1 MPIQIVKKD
10 KSLQNFNPKKIV
22 DAIRKSA
29 DRACVKLTQK
39 QEKAVVDYVC
49 KFLIEHGQE
58 EIEVAK
64 LHNIV
69 ENALDEVDPKVAKCY
84 RDYRNYKTNFFAMI
98 DKVYQK
104 KLSLSFI
111 ADRSNANADSALVT
125 TQKAIVYNEL
135 NTEFY
140 KKFFLNE
147 AERKASDEG
156 FIYIHDKNA
165 RLDTLNCCIY
175 NMEGLMKGGFKMG
188 NLEYGEPKT
197 LDVAFDLMCDVAM
210 NAASAQYGGFTIPE
224 VDKLLGYYAE
234 KSYNRYLDEYRH
246 ICNDLGVTV
255 DSNKADEYAYNK
267 VKRDV
272 EQGVQGME
280 MKFNSVAS
288 SRGDYPFTAVTFG
301 LGTKRLETLIS
312 STFLKVR
319 KEGQGKEGFKRPV
332 LFPKLSFFYDEEL
345 HGEGK
350 ELEWLFE
357 DAIDCSSK
365 TMYPDFISLSGEGY
379 APTMYKKYKTP
390 ISRMGCI
397 DYAEKI
403 LTGFKKSGSDAREL
417 MVGELFKCMK
427 EGQCHNYVSNRV
439 GRIAKNIKDPDDKAK
454 FEKRGYIW
462 YDGELMSQWAKD
474 FRTKHGRKPS
484 RGDVKDFF
492 GYDLHR
498 KSVRESRKIDSS
510 LFNLWDS
517 YLELKTVD
525 ILKRNGFTLQSD
537 IELCTNE
544 NDFVRNKVFALQ
556 FNGKECRKQL
566 DIYFPL
572 RKLGFEVQDFETH
585 SHRDDEPYEHNR
597 KDYVFK
603 KGPSY
608 SAEKSKFFSRL
619 GIRVVELWE
628 DDIKSKNF
636 SEMFNSL
643 GVQLWSCDNEQTD
656 DIPTRIEN
664 DSFDVID
671 LIGEGIARYVKD
683 IDGNY
688 TLITKIIKN
697 KNVTDWIEIELDDN
711 RVLSVTSDHPFI
723 TESGQTLACELLV
736 GQALFNED
744 GEKVFIKSIKNV
756 ERCANSYDVETASG
770 TFVFHGIQSHN
781 CRATLAAW
789 YRDGGQCPKDDND
802 VPIYTGRF
810 NMGAIALNFPMYVAK
825 AKEEGKDFYE
835 VLDYYLE
842 LVRGLSQKTIE
853 FLSHK
858 KAGINPLGFCE
869 GGFIGGNKDPEEEL
883 GREFLKP
890 MTISFGMIALNE
902 ASVLATGKSIAE
914 DDTWAFEVMQYI
926 NKYVDRIKKEDDTL
940 YAIYG
945 VPGETAVCTLRDCF
959 VKKYGIIKG
968 VSDKPYFTNSFHCAV
983 YEDIT
988 PIHKQ
993 DSEYRCFHLTNGG
1006 NIQYC
1011 RYPVG
1016 YNKDAIRALV
1026 KRAMEKGYYE
1036 GVNME
1041 LNFCNECGHQWVDGD
1056 ICPKCGTD
1064 NIVQIQRM
1072 NGYLG
1077 YSKIGKDK
1085 SYFHEGKMVEFK
1097 DRISM

>member
-10 KSLQNFNPKKIV
+10 KSLQNFNPNKIV

-84 RDYRNYKTNFFAMI
+84 RDYRNYKTNFFSMI
-98 DKVYQK
+98 DQVYQK

-147 AERKASDEG
+147 EERKASDEG

-165 RLDTLNCCIY
+165 RLDTLNCCVY
-175 NMEGLMKGGFKMG
+175 DMEGLMKGGFKMG

-234 KSYNRYLDEYRH
+234 KSYDRYSDEYRH
-246 ICNDLGVTV
+246 ICDDLGVTV

-345 HGEGK
+345 HSEGK

-357 DAIDCSSK
+357 EAIDCSSK
-365 TMYPDFISLSGEGY
+365 SMYPDFISLSGDGY

-390 ISRMGCI
+390 ISRMGCVEKYETISIRMEDGCINTSSFDDIWDLLSHKYTVKNQTDLGYASGQYI
-397 DYAEKI
+397 DLYGIEI
-403 LTGFKKSGSDAREL
+403 LDANNKW
-417 MVGELFKCMK
+417 VKCHRIIRN
-427 EGQCHNYVSNRV
+427 EPSN
-439 GRIAKNIKDPDDKAK
+439 DW
-454 FEKRGYIW
+454 YIVRF
-462 YDGELMSQWAKD
+462 YDNNLKLRCTADHVW
-474 FRTKHGRKPS
+474 TI
-484 RGDVKDFF
+484 
-492 GYDLHR
+492 
-498 KSVRESRKIDSS
+498 SRKEDTDHQLVVST
-510 LFNLWDS
+510 
-517 YLELKTVD
+517 LELQDGDEV
-525 ILKRNGFTLQSD
+525 
-537 IELCTNE
+537 
-544 NDFVRNKVFALQ
+544 
-556 FNGKECRKQL
+556 
-566 DIYFPL
+566 
-572 RKLGFEVQDFETH
+572 EVQ
-585 SHRDDEPYEHNR
+585 
-597 KDYVFK
+597 
-603 KGPSY
+603 
-608 SAEKSKFFSRL
+608 
-619 GIRVVELWE
+619 
-628 DDIKSKNF
+628 
-636 SEMFNSL
+636 
-643 GVQLWSCDNEQTD
+643 
-656 DIPTRIEN
+656 
-664 DSFDVID
+664 
-671 LIGEGIARYVKD
+671 
-683 IDGNY
+683 
-688 TLITKIIKN
+688 
-697 KNVTDWIEIELDDN
+697 LDDN
-711 RVLSVTSDHPFI
+711 GNNSSFAKVHSI
-723 TESGQTLACELLV
+723 
-736 GQALFNED
+736 
-744 GEKVFIKSIKNV
+744 EKLNGYVA
-756 ERCANSYDVETASG
+756 ESYDVTTESEHFICSG
-770 TFVFHGIQSHN
+770 IRSHN
-781 CRATLAAW
+781 CRASLAPW
-789 YRDGGQCPKDDND
+789 YKHGGQHPKDDND
-802 VPIYTGRF
+802 IPVYTGRF

-825 AKEEGKDFYE
+825 AKYEGKDFYE

-842 LVRGLSQKTIE
+842 LVRRLSQKTIE

-869 GGFIGGNKDPEEEL
+869 GGFIGGNKDPEDEL
-883 GREFLKP
+883 GVDFLKP
-890 MTISFGMIALNE
+890 MTISFGVIALNE

-926 NKYVDRIKKEDDTL
+926 NKYVDRITEEDDTL

-945 VPGETAVCTLRDCF
+945 VPGETAVCALRDCF
-959 VKKYGIIKG
+959 VKKYGVIKG
-968 VSDKPYFTNSFHCAV
+968 VSDKQYFTNSFHCAV

-1011 RYPVG
+1011 RYPVC
-1016 YNKDAIRALV
+1016 YNKDAIRTLV
-1026 KRAMEKGYYE
+1026 KRAMEKGFYE
-1036 GVNME
+1036 GVNLE
-1041 LNFCNECGHQWVDGD
+1041 LNYCLDCGHQWVEGD
-1056 ICPKCGTD
+1056 VCPKCGTD

-1085 SYFHEGKMVEFK
+1085 SYFHEGKMAEFK

>member
-10 KSLQNFNPKKIV
+10 KSLQNFNPNKIV

-84 RDYRNYKTNFFAMI
+84 RDYRNYKTNFFSMI
-98 DKVYQK
+98 DQVYQK

-147 AERKASDEG
+147 EERKASDEG

-165 RLDTLNCCIY
+165 RLDTLNCCVY
-175 NMEGLMKGGFKMG
+175 DMEGLMKGGFKMG

-197 LDVAFDLMCDVAM
+197 LDVAFDLMCDIAM

-234 KSYNRYLDEYRH
+234 KSYSRYNDEYRH
-246 ICNDLGVTV
+246 ICDDLSVTV

-357 DAIDCSSK
+357 EAIDCSSK
-365 TMYPDFISLSGEGY
+365 SMYPDFISLVTGY
-379 APTMYKKYKTP
+379 AGNMYKKYKTP
-390 ISRMGCI
+390 ISRMGCR
-397 DYAEKI
+397 AS
-403 LTGFKKSGSDAREL
+403 LA
-417 MVGELFKCMK
+417 
-427 EGQCHNYVSNRV
+427 
-439 GRIAKNIKDPDDKAK
+439 P
-454 FEKRGYIW
+454 W
-462 YDGELMSQWAKD
+462 Y
-474 FRTKHGRKPS
+474 KHG
-484 RGDVKDFF
+484 
-492 GYDLHR
+492 
-498 KSVRESRKIDSS
+498 
-510 LFNLWDS
+510 
-517 YLELKTVD
+517 
-525 ILKRNGFTLQSD
+525 
-537 IELCTNE
+537 
-544 NDFVRNKVFALQ
+544 
-556 FNGKECRKQL
+556 
-566 DIYFPL
+566 
-572 RKLGFEVQDFETH
+572 
-585 SHRDDEPYEHNR
+585 
-597 KDYVFK
+597 
-603 KGPSY
+603 
-608 SAEKSKFFSRL
+608 
-619 GIRVVELWE
+619 
-628 DDIKSKNF
+628 
-636 SEMFNSL
+636 
-643 GVQLWSCDNEQTD
+643 
-656 DIPTRIEN
+656 
-664 DSFDVID
+664 
-671 LIGEGIARYVKD
+671 
-683 IDGNY
+683 
-688 TLITKIIKN
+688 
-697 KNVTDWIEIELDDN
+697 
-711 RVLSVTSDHPFI
+711 
-723 TESGQTLACELLV
+723 GQ
-736 GQALFNED
+736 
-744 GEKVFIKSIKNV
+744 
-756 ERCANSYDVETASG
+756 R
-770 TFVFHGIQSHN
+770 
-781 CRATLAAW
+781 
-789 YRDGGQCPKDDND
+789 PKDDSD
-802 VPIYTGRF
+802 VPVYTGRF

-825 AKEEGKDFYE
+825 AKDEGKDFYE

-842 LVRGLSQKTIE
+842 LVRRLSQKTIE

-869 GGFIGGNKDPEEEL
+869 GGFIGGNKDPEDEL
-883 GREFLKP
+883 GIEFLKP
-890 MTISFGMIALNE
+890 MTISFGVIALNE

-926 NKYVDRIKKEDDTL
+926 NKYVDRIKEEDDTL

-945 VPGETAVCTLRDCF
+945 VPGETAVCALRDCF
-959 VKKYGIIKG
+959 VKKYGVIKG
-968 VSDKPYFTNSFHCAV
+968 VSDKQYFTNSFHCAV

-1011 RYPVG
+1011 RYPIC
-1016 YNKDAIRALV
+1016 YNKDAIRTLV
-1026 KRAMEKGYYE
+1026 KRAMEKGFYE
-1036 GVNME
+1036 GVNLE
-1041 LNFCNECGHQWVDGD
+1041 LNYCLDCGHQWVEGD
-1056 ICPKCGTD
+1056 VCPKCGTD

-1085 SYFHEGKMVEFK
+1085 SYFHEGKMAEFK

>member
-10 KSLQNFNPKKIV
+10 KSLQNFNPNKIV

-29 DRACVKLTQK
+29 DRACVKLTQE
-39 QEKAVVDYVC
+39 QEKSVVDYVC

-84 RDYRNYKTNFFAMI
+84 MDYRNYKTNFFAML
-98 DKVYQK
+98 DAVYQK
-104 KLSLSFI
+104 KLSLAFI

-147 AERKASDEG
+147 EERRASDEG

-165 RLDTLNCCIY
+165 RLDTINCCVY
-175 NMEGLMKGGFKMG
+175 DMEGLMKGVFKMG
-188 NLEYGEPKT
+188 NLEYSEPKT

-234 KSYNRYLDEYRH
+234 KSYDRYNDEYRH

-280 MKFNSVAS
+280 MKFNSVTS

-357 DAIDCSSK
+357 EAIDCSSK
-365 TMYPDFISLSGEGY
+365 TMYPDFISLVSGY
-379 APTMYKKYKTP
+379 AGDVYKKYKTP
-390 ISRMGCI
+390 ISRMGCR
-397 DYAEKI
+397 A
-403 LTGFKKSGSDAREL
+403 
-417 MVGELFKCMK
+417 
-427 EGQCHNYVSNRV
+427 
-439 GRIAKNIKDPDDKAK
+439 
-454 FEKRGYIW
+454 
-462 YDGELMSQWAKD
+462 
-474 FRTKHGRKPS
+474 
-484 RGDVKDFF
+484 
-492 GYDLHR
+492 
-498 KSVRESRKIDSS
+498 S
-510 LFNLWDS
+510 L
-517 YLELKTVD
+517 
-525 ILKRNGFTLQSD
+525 
-537 IELCTNE
+537 
-544 NDFVRNKVFALQ
+544 A
-556 FNGKECRKQL
+556 
-566 DIYFPL
+566 P
-572 RKLGFEVQDFETH
+572 
-585 SHRDDEPYEHNR
+585 
-597 KDYVFK
+597 
-603 KGPSY
+603 
-608 SAEKSKFFSRL
+608 
-619 GIRVVELWE
+619 
-628 DDIKSKNF
+628 
-636 SEMFNSL
+636 
-643 GVQLWSCDNEQTD
+643 
-656 DIPTRIEN
+656 
-664 DSFDVID
+664 
-671 LIGEGIARYVKD
+671 
-683 IDGNY
+683 
-688 TLITKIIKN
+688 
-697 KNVTDWIEIELDDN
+697 
-711 RVLSVTSDHPFI
+711 
-723 TESGQTLACELLV
+723 
-736 GQALFNED
+736 
-744 GEKVFIKSIKNV
+744 
-756 ERCANSYDVETASG
+756 
-770 TFVFHGIQSHN
+770 
-781 CRATLAAW
+781 W
-789 YRDGGQCPKDDND
+789 YRDGGMRPKDDND

-825 AKEEGKDFYE
+825 AKDEGKDFYE

-842 LVRGLSQKTIE
+842 LVRKLSQKTIE

-869 GGFIGGNKDPEEEL
+869 GGFIGGNKDPEDEL
-883 GREFLKP
+883 GIEFLKP
-890 MTISFGMIALNE
+890 MTISFGIIALNE

-926 NKYVDRIKKEDDTL
+926 NKYVDRIKEEDDTL

-959 VKKYGIIKG
+959 VKKYGVIKG

-1041 LNFCNECGHQWVDGD
+1041 LNFCNECGHQWVDGN

-1085 SYFHEGKMVEFK
+1085 SYFNEGKMAEFK

>member
-10 KSLQNFNPKKIV
+10 KSLQNFNPSKIV

-29 DRACVKLTQK
+29 DRACVKLTQN

-84 RDYRNYKTNFFAMI
+84 RDYRNYKTNFFAML
-98 DKVYQK
+98 DTVYQK
-104 KLSLSFI
+104 KLSLAFI

-147 AERKASDEG
+147 EERKVSDEG

-165 RLDTLNCCIY
+165 RLDTINCCVY
-175 NMEGLMKGGFKMG
+175 DMEGLMKGGFKMG
-188 NLEYGEPKT
+188 NLEYSEPKT

-234 KSYNRYLDEYRH
+234 KSYYRYNDEYRH
-246 ICNDLGVTV
+246 ICDDLGVTV

-357 DAIDCSSK
+357 EAIDCSSK
-365 TMYPDFISLSGEGY
+365 SMYPDFISLVSGY
-379 APTMYKKYKTP
+379 AGDVYKKYKTP
-390 ISRMGCI
+390 ISRMGCR
-397 DYAEKI
+397 A
-403 LTGFKKSGSDAREL
+403 
-417 MVGELFKCMK
+417 
-427 EGQCHNYVSNRV
+427 
-439 GRIAKNIKDPDDKAK
+439 
-454 FEKRGYIW
+454 
-462 YDGELMSQWAKD
+462 
-474 FRTKHGRKPS
+474 
-484 RGDVKDFF
+484 
-492 GYDLHR
+492 
-498 KSVRESRKIDSS
+498 S
-510 LFNLWDS
+510 L
-517 YLELKTVD
+517 
-525 ILKRNGFTLQSD
+525 
-537 IELCTNE
+537 
-544 NDFVRNKVFALQ
+544 A
-556 FNGKECRKQL
+556 
-566 DIYFPL
+566 P
-572 RKLGFEVQDFETH
+572 
-585 SHRDDEPYEHNR
+585 
-597 KDYVFK
+597 
-603 KGPSY
+603 
-608 SAEKSKFFSRL
+608 
-619 GIRVVELWE
+619 
-628 DDIKSKNF
+628 
-636 SEMFNSL
+636 
-643 GVQLWSCDNEQTD
+643 
-656 DIPTRIEN
+656 
-664 DSFDVID
+664 
-671 LIGEGIARYVKD
+671 
-683 IDGNY
+683 
-688 TLITKIIKN
+688 
-697 KNVTDWIEIELDDN
+697 
-711 RVLSVTSDHPFI
+711 
-723 TESGQTLACELLV
+723 
-736 GQALFNED
+736 
-744 GEKVFIKSIKNV
+744 
-756 ERCANSYDVETASG
+756 
-770 TFVFHGIQSHN
+770 
-781 CRATLAAW
+781 W
-789 YRDGGQCPKDDND
+789 YRRGGMHPKDDND
-802 VPIYTGRF
+802 IPIYTGRF

-825 AKEEGKDFYE
+825 AKDEDKDFYE

-842 LVRGLSQKTIE
+842 LVRKLSQKTIE
-853 FLSHK
+853 FISHK

-869 GGFIGGNKDPEEEL
+869 GGFIGGNKDPEDEL
-883 GREFLKP
+883 GIEFLKP
-890 MTISFGMIALNE
+890 MTISFGIIALNE

-959 VKKYGIIKG
+959 VKKYGVIKG

-1011 RYPVG
+1011 RYPIC
-1016 YNKDAIRALV
+1016 YNIEAIKSLV
-1026 KRAMEKGYYE
+1026 RRAMQLGYYE
-1036 GVNME
+1036 GVNAE
-1041 LNFCNECGHQWVDGD
+1041 LNYCLDCGHQWVEGD

-1085 SYFHEGKMVEFK
+1085 SYFNEGKIAEFK

>member
-10 KSLQNFNPKKIV
+10 KSLQNFNPNKIV

-98 DKVYQK
+98 DQVYQK

-147 AERKASDEG
+147 EERKASDEG

-165 RLDTLNCCIY
+165 RLDTLNCCVY

-234 KSYNRYLDEYRH
+234 KSYDRYSDEYRH
-246 ICNDLGVTV
+246 ICDDLGVTV

-357 DAIDCSSK
+357 EAIDCSSK
-365 TMYPDFISLSGEGY
+365 SMYPDFISLVTGY
-379 APTMYKKYKTP
+379 AGNMYKKYKTP
-390 ISRMGCI
+390 ISRMGCR
-397 DYAEKI
+397 A
-403 LTGFKKSGSDAREL
+403 
-417 MVGELFKCMK
+417 
-427 EGQCHNYVSNRV
+427 
-439 GRIAKNIKDPDDKAK
+439 
-454 FEKRGYIW
+454 
-462 YDGELMSQWAKD
+462 
-474 FRTKHGRKPS
+474 
-484 RGDVKDFF
+484 
-492 GYDLHR
+492 
-498 KSVRESRKIDSS
+498 S
-510 LFNLWDS
+510 L
-517 YLELKTVD
+517 
-525 ILKRNGFTLQSD
+525 
-537 IELCTNE
+537 
-544 NDFVRNKVFALQ
+544 A
-556 FNGKECRKQL
+556 
-566 DIYFPL
+566 P
-572 RKLGFEVQDFETH
+572 
-585 SHRDDEPYEHNR
+585 
-597 KDYVFK
+597 
-603 KGPSY
+603 
-608 SAEKSKFFSRL
+608 
-619 GIRVVELWE
+619 
-628 DDIKSKNF
+628 
-636 SEMFNSL
+636 
-643 GVQLWSCDNEQTD
+643 
-656 DIPTRIEN
+656 
-664 DSFDVID
+664 
-671 LIGEGIARYVKD
+671 
-683 IDGNY
+683 
-688 TLITKIIKN
+688 
-697 KNVTDWIEIELDDN
+697 
-711 RVLSVTSDHPFI
+711 
-723 TESGQTLACELLV
+723 
-736 GQALFNED
+736 
-744 GEKVFIKSIKNV
+744 
-756 ERCANSYDVETASG
+756 
-770 TFVFHGIQSHN
+770 
-781 CRATLAAW
+781 W
-789 YRDGGQCPKDDND
+789 YRDGGRHPKDDND
-802 VPIYTGRF
+802 IPVYTGRF

-825 AKEEGKDFYE
+825 AKDEGKDFYE

-842 LVRGLSQKTIE
+842 LVRRLSQKTIE

-869 GGFIGGNKDPEEEL
+869 GGFIGGNKDPEDEL
-883 GREFLKP
+883 GVDFLKP
-890 MTISFGMIALNE
+890 MTISFGVIALNE

-926 NKYVDRIKKEDDTL
+926 NKYVDRIKEEDDTL

-968 VSDKPYFTNSFHCAV
+968 VSDKQYFTNSFHCAV

-1011 RYPVG
+1011 RYPVC

-1026 KRAMEKGYYE
+1026 KRAMENGFYE
-1036 GVNME
+1036 GVNLE
-1041 LNFCNECGHQWVDGD
+1041 LNYCLDCGHQWVEGD
-1056 ICPKCGTD
+1056 VCPKCGTD

-1085 SYFHEGKMVEFK
+1085 SYFHEGKMAEFK

>member
-10 KSLQNFNPKKIV
+10 KSLQNFNPNKIV

-58 EIEVAK
+58 EIEVSK

-84 RDYRNYKTNFFAMI
+84 RDYRNYKTNFFSMI
-98 DKVYQK
+98 DQVYQK

-147 AERKASDEG
+147 EERKASDEG

-165 RLDTLNCCIY
+165 RLDTLNCCVY
-175 NMEGLMKGGFKMG
+175 DMEGLMKGGFKMG

-234 KSYNRYLDEYRH
+234 KSYSRYNDEYRH
-246 ICNDLGVTV
+246 ICDDLGVTV

-357 DAIDCSSK
+357 EAIDCSSK
-365 TMYPDFISLSGEGY
+365 SMYPDFISLVTGY
-379 APTMYKKYKTP
+379 AGNMYKKYKTP
-390 ISRMGCI
+390 ISRMGCR
-397 DYAEKI
+397 A
-403 LTGFKKSGSDAREL
+403 
-417 MVGELFKCMK
+417 
-427 EGQCHNYVSNRV
+427 
-439 GRIAKNIKDPDDKAK
+439 
-454 FEKRGYIW
+454 
-462 YDGELMSQWAKD
+462 
-474 FRTKHGRKPS
+474 
-484 RGDVKDFF
+484 
-492 GYDLHR
+492 
-498 KSVRESRKIDSS
+498 S
-510 LFNLWDS
+510 L
-517 YLELKTVD
+517 
-525 ILKRNGFTLQSD
+525 
-537 IELCTNE
+537 
-544 NDFVRNKVFALQ
+544 A
-556 FNGKECRKQL
+556 
-566 DIYFPL
+566 P
-572 RKLGFEVQDFETH
+572 
-585 SHRDDEPYEHNR
+585 
-597 KDYVFK
+597 
-603 KGPSY
+603 
-608 SAEKSKFFSRL
+608 
-619 GIRVVELWE
+619 
-628 DDIKSKNF
+628 
-636 SEMFNSL
+636 
-643 GVQLWSCDNEQTD
+643 
-656 DIPTRIEN
+656 
-664 DSFDVID
+664 
-671 LIGEGIARYVKD
+671 
-683 IDGNY
+683 
-688 TLITKIIKN
+688 
-697 KNVTDWIEIELDDN
+697 
-711 RVLSVTSDHPFI
+711 
-723 TESGQTLACELLV
+723 
-736 GQALFNED
+736 
-744 GEKVFIKSIKNV
+744 
-756 ERCANSYDVETASG
+756 
-770 TFVFHGIQSHN
+770 
-781 CRATLAAW
+781 W
-789 YRDGGQCPKDDND
+789 YRDGGRHPKDDSD
-802 VPIYTGRF
+802 VPVYTGRF

-825 AKEEGKDFYE
+825 AKDEGKDFYE

-842 LVRGLSQKTIE
+842 LVRRLSQKTIE

-869 GGFIGGNKDPEEEL
+869 GGFIGGNKDPEDEL
-883 GREFLKP
+883 GIEFLKP
-890 MTISFGMIALNE
+890 MTISFGVIALNE

-926 NKYVDRIKKEDDTL
+926 NKYVDRIKEEDDTL

-945 VPGETAVCTLRDCF
+945 VPGETAVCALRDCF
-959 VKKYGIIKG
+959 VKKYGVIKG

-988 PIHKQ
+988 QIHKQ

-1011 RYPVG
+1011 RYPIC
-1016 YNKDAIRALV
+1016 YNKDAIRTLV
-1026 KRAMEKGYYE
+1026 KRAMEKGFYE
-1036 GVNME
+1036 GVNLE
-1041 LNFCNECGHQWVDGD
+1041 LNYCLDCGNQWVEGD
-1056 ICPKCGTD
+1056 VCPKCGTD

-1085 SYFHEGKMVEFK
+1085 SYFHEGKMAEFK

>member
-10 KSLQNFNPKKIV
+10 KSLQNFNPNKIV

-84 RDYRNYKTNFFAMI
+84 RDYRNYKTNFFSMI
-98 DKVYQK
+98 DQVYQK

-147 AERKASDEG
+147 EERKASDEG

-165 RLDTLNCCIY
+165 RLDTLNCCVY

-234 KSYNRYLDEYRH
+234 KSYDRYSDEYHH
-246 ICNDLGVTV
+246 ICDDLGVTV

-357 DAIDCSSK
+357 EAIDCSSK
-365 TMYPDFISLSGEGY
+365 SMYPDFISLVTGY
-379 APTMYKKYKTP
+379 AGNMYKKYKTP
-390 ISRMGCI
+390 ISRMGCR
-397 DYAEKI
+397 AS
-403 LTGFKKSGSDAREL
+403 LA
-417 MVGELFKCMK
+417 
-427 EGQCHNYVSNRV
+427 
-439 GRIAKNIKDPDDKAK
+439 P
-454 FEKRGYIW
+454 W
-462 YDGELMSQWAKD
+462 Y
-474 FRTKHGRKPS
+474 KHG
-484 RGDVKDFF
+484 
-492 GYDLHR
+492 
-498 KSVRESRKIDSS
+498 
-510 LFNLWDS
+510 
-517 YLELKTVD
+517 
-525 ILKRNGFTLQSD
+525 
-537 IELCTNE
+537 
-544 NDFVRNKVFALQ
+544 
-556 FNGKECRKQL
+556 
-566 DIYFPL
+566 
-572 RKLGFEVQDFETH
+572 
-585 SHRDDEPYEHNR
+585 
-597 KDYVFK
+597 
-603 KGPSY
+603 
-608 SAEKSKFFSRL
+608 
-619 GIRVVELWE
+619 
-628 DDIKSKNF
+628 
-636 SEMFNSL
+636 
-643 GVQLWSCDNEQTD
+643 
-656 DIPTRIEN
+656 
-664 DSFDVID
+664 
-671 LIGEGIARYVKD
+671 
-683 IDGNY
+683 
-688 TLITKIIKN
+688 
-697 KNVTDWIEIELDDN
+697 
-711 RVLSVTSDHPFI
+711 
-723 TESGQTLACELLV
+723 GQ
-736 GQALFNED
+736 
-744 GEKVFIKSIKNV
+744 
-756 ERCANSYDVETASG
+756 
-770 TFVFHGIQSHN
+770 H
-781 CRATLAAW
+781 
-789 YRDGGQCPKDDND
+789 PKDDSD
-802 VPIYTGRF
+802 VPVYTGRF

-825 AKEEGKDFYE
+825 AKDEGKDFYE
-835 VLDYYLE
+835 VLNYYLE
-842 LVRGLSQKTIE
+842 LVRRLSKKTIE

-869 GGFIGGNKDPEEEL
+869 GGFIGGNKDPEDEL
-883 GREFLKP
+883 GIEFLKP
-890 MTISFGMIALNE
+890 MTISFGVIALNE

-926 NKYVDRIKKEDDTL
+926 NKYVDRIKEEDDTL

-945 VPGETAVCTLRDCF
+945 VPGETAVCALRDCF
-959 VKKYGIIKG
+959 VKKYGVIKG

-1011 RYPVG
+1011 RYPVC
-1016 YNKDAIRALV
+1016 YNKDAIRTLV
-1026 KRAMEKGYYE
+1026 KRAMENGFYE
-1036 GVNME
+1036 GVNLE
-1041 LNFCNECGHQWVDGD
+1041 LNYCLDCGHQWVEGD
-1056 ICPKCGTD
+1056 VCPKCGTD

-1085 SYFHEGKMVEFK
+1085 SYFHEGKIAEFK

>member
-10 KSLQNFNPKKIV
+10 KSLQNFNPNKIV

-84 RDYRNYKTNFFAMI
+84 RDYRNYKTNFFSMI
-98 DKVYQK
+98 DQVYQK

-147 AERKASDEG
+147 EERKASDEG

-165 RLDTLNCCIY
+165 RLDTLNCCVY
-175 NMEGLMKGGFKMG
+175 DMEGLMKGGFKMG

-197 LDVAFDLMCDVAM
+197 LDVAFDLMCDIAM

-234 KSYNRYLDEYRH
+234 KSYSRYNDEYRH
-246 ICNDLGVTV
+246 ICDDLSVTV

-357 DAIDCSSK
+357 EAIDCSSK
-365 TMYPDFISLSGEGY
+365 SMYPDFISLVTGY
-379 APTMYKKYKTP
+379 AGNMYKKYKTP
-390 ISRMGCI
+390 ISRMGCR
-397 DYAEKI
+397 A
-403 LTGFKKSGSDAREL
+403 
-417 MVGELFKCMK
+417 
-427 EGQCHNYVSNRV
+427 
-439 GRIAKNIKDPDDKAK
+439 
-454 FEKRGYIW
+454 
-462 YDGELMSQWAKD
+462 
-474 FRTKHGRKPS
+474 
-484 RGDVKDFF
+484 
-492 GYDLHR
+492 
-498 KSVRESRKIDSS
+498 S
-510 LFNLWDS
+510 L
-517 YLELKTVD
+517 
-525 ILKRNGFTLQSD
+525 
-537 IELCTNE
+537 
-544 NDFVRNKVFALQ
+544 A
-556 FNGKECRKQL
+556 
-566 DIYFPL
+566 P
-572 RKLGFEVQDFETH
+572 
-585 SHRDDEPYEHNR
+585 
-597 KDYVFK
+597 
-603 KGPSY
+603 
-608 SAEKSKFFSRL
+608 
-619 GIRVVELWE
+619 
-628 DDIKSKNF
+628 
-636 SEMFNSL
+636 
-643 GVQLWSCDNEQTD
+643 
-656 DIPTRIEN
+656 
-664 DSFDVID
+664 
-671 LIGEGIARYVKD
+671 
-683 IDGNY
+683 
-688 TLITKIIKN
+688 
-697 KNVTDWIEIELDDN
+697 
-711 RVLSVTSDHPFI
+711 
-723 TESGQTLACELLV
+723 
-736 GQALFNED
+736 
-744 GEKVFIKSIKNV
+744 
-756 ERCANSYDVETASG
+756 
-770 TFVFHGIQSHN
+770 
-781 CRATLAAW
+781 W
-789 YRDGGQCPKDDND
+789 YRDGGMYPKDDSD
-802 VPIYTGRF
+802 VPVYTGRF

-825 AKEEGKDFYE
+825 AKDEGKDFYE
-835 VLDYYLE
+835 VLNYYLE
-842 LVRGLSQKTIE
+842 LVRRLSQKTIE

-869 GGFIGGNKDPEEEL
+869 GGFIGGNKDPEDEL
-883 GREFLKP
+883 GIEFLKP
-890 MTISFGMIALNE
+890 MTISFGVIALNE

-926 NKYVDRIKKEDDTL
+926 NKYVDRIKEEDDTL

-945 VPGETAVCTLRDCF
+945 VPGETAVCALRDCF
-959 VKKYGIIKG
+959 VKKYGVIKG
-968 VSDKPYFTNSFHCAV
+968 VSDKQYFTNSFHCAV

-1011 RYPVG
+1011 RYPIC
-1016 YNKDAIRALV
+1016 YNKDAIRTLV
-1026 KRAMEKGYYE
+1026 KRAMEKGFYE
-1036 GVNME
+1036 GVNLE
-1041 LNFCNECGHQWVDGD
+1041 LNYCLDCGHQWVEGD
-1056 ICPKCGTD
+1056 VCPKCGTD

-1085 SYFHEGKMVEFK
+1085 SYFHEGKMAEFK

>member
-10 KSLQNFNPKKIV
+10 KSLQNFNPNKIV

-29 DRACVKLTQK
+29 DRACIKLTQK

-69 ENALDEVDPKVAKCY
+69 ECALDEVDPKVAKCY
-84 RDYRNYKTNFFAMI
+84 RDYRNYKTNFFSMI

-147 AERKASDEG
+147 EERKASDEG

-165 RLDTLNCCIY
+165 RLDTINCCVY
-175 NMEGLMKGGFKMG
+175 DMEGLMKGGFKMG

-234 KSYNRYLDEYRH
+234 KSYSRYTDEYRH
-246 ICNDLGVTV
+246 ICDDLGVTV

-357 DAIDCSSK
+357 EAIDCSSK
-365 TMYPDFISLSGEGY
+365 SMYPDFISCSGAGY
-379 APTMYKKYKTP
+379 APSIYKKYKVP
-390 ISRMGCI
+390 ISRMGCR
-397 DYAEKI
+397 AN
-403 LTGFKKSGSDAREL
+403 LS
-417 MVGELFKCMK
+417 
-427 EGQCHNYVSNRV
+427 
-439 GRIAKNIKDPDDKAK
+439 PW
-454 FEKRGYIW
+454 YI
-462 YDGELMSQWAKD
+462 
-474 FRTKHGRKPS
+474 
-484 RGDVKDFF
+484 
-492 GYDLHR
+492 
-498 KSVRESRKIDSS
+498 
-510 LFNLWDS
+510 
-517 YLELKTVD
+517 
-525 ILKRNGFTLQSD
+525 NGGM
-537 IELCTNE
+537 
-544 NDFVRNKVFALQ
+544 R
-556 FNGKECRKQL
+556 
-566 DIYFPL
+566 
-572 RKLGFEVQDFETH
+572 
-585 SHRDDEPYEHNR
+585 
-597 KDYVFK
+597 
-603 KGPSY
+603 
-608 SAEKSKFFSRL
+608 
-619 GIRVVELWE
+619 
-628 DDIKSKNF
+628 
-636 SEMFNSL
+636 
-643 GVQLWSCDNEQTD
+643 
-656 DIPTRIEN
+656 
-664 DSFDVID
+664 
-671 LIGEGIARYVKD
+671 
-683 IDGNY
+683 
-688 TLITKIIKN
+688 
-697 KNVTDWIEIELDDN
+697 
-711 RVLSVTSDHPFI
+711 
-723 TESGQTLACELLV
+723 
-736 GQALFNED
+736 
-744 GEKVFIKSIKNV
+744 
-756 ERCANSYDVETASG
+756 
-770 TFVFHGIQSHN
+770 
-781 CRATLAAW
+781 
-789 YRDGGQCPKDDND
+789 PKDDTDKPVYN
-802 VPIYTGRF
+802 GRF

-825 AKEEGKDFYE
+825 AKDEGKDFYE

-842 LVRGLSQKTIE
+842 LVRRLSQKTIE

-869 GGFIGGNKDPEEEL
+869 GGFIGGNKDPEDEL
-883 GREFLKP
+883 GIEFLKP
-890 MTISFGMIALNE
+890 MTISFGVIALNE

-926 NKYVDRIKKEDDTL
+926 NKYVDRIKEEDDTL

-959 VKKYGIIKG
+959 VKKYGVIKG

-1011 RYPVG
+1011 RYPIC

-1036 GVNME
+1036 GVNLE
-1041 LNFCNECGHQWVDGD
+1041 LNYCLDCGHQWVEGD
-1056 ICPKCGTD
+1056 VCPKCGAD

>member
-10 KSLQNFNPKKIV
+10 KSLQNFNPNKIV

-29 DRACVKLTQK
+29 DRACVKLTQS

-84 RDYRNYKTNFFAMI
+84 RDYRNYKTNFFSMI
-98 DKVYQK
+98 DSVYKK
-104 KLSLSFI
+104 KLSLAFI

-147 AERKASDEG
+147 EERKASDEG

-165 RLDTLNCCIY
+165 RLDTINCCVY
-175 NMEGLMKGGFKMG
+175 DMEGLMKGGFKMG

-234 KSYNRYLDEYRH
+234 KSYSRYNDEYRH
-246 ICNDLGVTV
+246 ICDDLGVTV

-357 DAIDCSSK
+357 EAIDCSSK
-365 TMYPDFISLSGEGY
+365 SMYPDFISLVSGY
-379 APTMYKKYKTP
+379 AGNMYKKYKTP
-390 ISRMGCI
+390 ISRMGCRANLSPW
-397 DYAEKI
+397 Y
-403 LTGFKKSGSDAREL
+403 
-417 MVGELFKCMK
+417 
-427 EGQCHNYVSNRV
+427 
-439 GRIAKNIKDPDDKAK
+439 IK
-454 FEKRGYIW
+454 
-462 YDGELMSQWAKD
+462 
-474 FRTKHGRKPS
+474 
-484 RGDVKDFF
+484 
-492 GYDLHR
+492 
-498 KSVRESRKIDSS
+498 
-510 LFNLWDS
+510 
-517 YLELKTVD
+517 
-525 ILKRNGFTLQSD
+525 
-537 IELCTNE
+537 
-544 NDFVRNKVFALQ
+544 
-556 FNGKECRKQL
+556 
-566 DIYFPL
+566 
-572 RKLGFEVQDFETH
+572 
-585 SHRDDEPYEHNR
+585 
-597 KDYVFK
+597 
-603 KGPSY
+603 
-608 SAEKSKFFSRL
+608 
-619 GIRVVELWE
+619 
-628 DDIKSKNF
+628 
-636 SEMFNSL
+636 
-643 GVQLWSCDNEQTD
+643 
-656 DIPTRIEN
+656 
-664 DSFDVID
+664 
-671 LIGEGIARYVKD
+671 
-683 IDGNY
+683 
-688 TLITKIIKN
+688 
-697 KNVTDWIEIELDDN
+697 
-711 RVLSVTSDHPFI
+711 
-723 TESGQTLACELLV
+723 
-736 GQALFNED
+736 
-744 GEKVFIKSIKNV
+744 
-756 ERCANSYDVETASG
+756 
-770 TFVFHGIQSHN
+770 
-781 CRATLAAW
+781 
-789 YRDGGQCPKDDND
+789 GGMHPKDDSD

-825 AKEEGKDFYE
+825 AKDEGKDFYE

-842 LVRGLSQKTIE
+842 LVRRLSQKTIE

-869 GGFIGGNKDPEEEL
+869 GGFIGGNKDPEDEL
-883 GREFLKP
+883 GIEFLKP
-890 MTISFGMIALNE
+890 MTISFGVIALNE

-926 NKYVDRIKKEDDTL
+926 NKYVDRIKEEDDTL

-1011 RYPVG
+1011 RYPIC
-1016 YNKDAIRALV
+1016 YNKDAIRTLV

-1036 GVNME
+1036 GVNAE
-1041 LNFCNECGHQWVDGD
+1041 LNYCLDCGNQWVEGD
-1056 ICPKCGTD
+1056 VCPKCGTD

-1085 SYFHEGKMVEFK
+1085 GYFHEGKMAEFK

>member
-10 KSLQNFNPKKIV
+10 KSLQNFNPNKIV

-69 ENALDEVDPKVAKCY
+69 ENALDEVDTKVAKCY
-84 RDYRNYKTNFFAMI
+84 RDYRNYKTNFFSMI
-98 DKVYQK
+98 DQVYQK

-147 AERKASDEG
+147 EERKASDEG

-165 RLDTLNCCIY
+165 RLDTLNCCVY
-175 NMEGLMKGGFKMG
+175 DMEGLMKGGFKMG

-234 KSYNRYLDEYRH
+234 KSYDRYNDEYRH
-246 ICNDLGVTV
+246 ICDDLGVTV

-357 DAIDCSSK
+357 EAIDCSSK
-365 TMYPDFISLSGEGY
+365 SMYPDFISLVTGY
-379 APTMYKKYKTP
+379 AGNMYKKYKTP
-390 ISRMGCI
+390 ISRMGCR
-397 DYAEKI
+397 A
-403 LTGFKKSGSDAREL
+403 
-417 MVGELFKCMK
+417 
-427 EGQCHNYVSNRV
+427 
-439 GRIAKNIKDPDDKAK
+439 
-454 FEKRGYIW
+454 
-462 YDGELMSQWAKD
+462 
-474 FRTKHGRKPS
+474 
-484 RGDVKDFF
+484 
-492 GYDLHR
+492 
-498 KSVRESRKIDSS
+498 S
-510 LFNLWDS
+510 L
-517 YLELKTVD
+517 
-525 ILKRNGFTLQSD
+525 
-537 IELCTNE
+537 
-544 NDFVRNKVFALQ
+544 A
-556 FNGKECRKQL
+556 
-566 DIYFPL
+566 P
-572 RKLGFEVQDFETH
+572 
-585 SHRDDEPYEHNR
+585 
-597 KDYVFK
+597 
-603 KGPSY
+603 
-608 SAEKSKFFSRL
+608 
-619 GIRVVELWE
+619 
-628 DDIKSKNF
+628 
-636 SEMFNSL
+636 
-643 GVQLWSCDNEQTD
+643 
-656 DIPTRIEN
+656 
-664 DSFDVID
+664 
-671 LIGEGIARYVKD
+671 
-683 IDGNY
+683 
-688 TLITKIIKN
+688 
-697 KNVTDWIEIELDDN
+697 
-711 RVLSVTSDHPFI
+711 
-723 TESGQTLACELLV
+723 
-736 GQALFNED
+736 
-744 GEKVFIKSIKNV
+744 
-756 ERCANSYDVETASG
+756 
-770 TFVFHGIQSHN
+770 
-781 CRATLAAW
+781 W
-789 YRDGGQCPKDDND
+789 YRYGGRHPKDDSD
-802 VPIYTGRF
+802 VPVYTGRF

-825 AKEEGKDFYE
+825 AKDEGKDFYE

-842 LVRGLSQKTIE
+842 LVRRLSQKTIE

-869 GGFIGGNKDPEEEL
+869 GGFIGGNKDPEDEL
-883 GREFLKP
+883 GVDFLKP
-890 MTISFGMIALNE
+890 MTISFGVIALNE

-926 NKYVDRIKKEDDTL
+926 NKYVDRIKEEDDTL

-945 VPGETAVCTLRDCF
+945 VPGETAVCALRDCF

-1011 RYPVG
+1011 RYPVC
-1016 YNKDAIRALV
+1016 YNKDAIRTLV
-1026 KRAMEKGYYE
+1026 KRAMEKGFYE
-1036 GVNME
+1036 GVNLE
-1041 LNFCNECGHQWVDGD
+1041 LNYCLDCGHQWVEGD
-1056 ICPKCGTD
+1056 VCPKCGTD

-1085 SYFHEGKMVEFK
+1085 SYFHEGKMAEFK

>member
-10 KSLQNFNPKKIV
+10 KSLQNFNPNKIV

-84 RDYRNYKTNFFAMI
+84 RDYRNYKTNFFSMI
-98 DKVYQK
+98 DQVYQK

-147 AERKASDEG
+147 EERKASDEG

-165 RLDTLNCCIY
+165 RLDTLNCCVY
-175 NMEGLMKGGFKMG
+175 DMEGLMKGGFKMG

-234 KSYNRYLDEYRH
+234 KSYDRYSDEYRH
-246 ICNDLGVTV
+246 ICDDLGVTV

-357 DAIDCSSK
+357 EAIDCSSK
-365 TMYPDFISLSGEGY
+365 SMYPDFISLVTGY
-379 APTMYKKYKTP
+379 AGNMYKKYKTP
-390 ISRMGCI
+390 ISRMGCR
-397 DYAEKI
+397 A
-403 LTGFKKSGSDAREL
+403 
-417 MVGELFKCMK
+417 
-427 EGQCHNYVSNRV
+427 
-439 GRIAKNIKDPDDKAK
+439 
-454 FEKRGYIW
+454 
-462 YDGELMSQWAKD
+462 
-474 FRTKHGRKPS
+474 
-484 RGDVKDFF
+484 
-492 GYDLHR
+492 
-498 KSVRESRKIDSS
+498 S
-510 LFNLWDS
+510 L
-517 YLELKTVD
+517 
-525 ILKRNGFTLQSD
+525 
-537 IELCTNE
+537 
-544 NDFVRNKVFALQ
+544 A
-556 FNGKECRKQL
+556 
-566 DIYFPL
+566 P
-572 RKLGFEVQDFETH
+572 
-585 SHRDDEPYEHNR
+585 
-597 KDYVFK
+597 
-603 KGPSY
+603 
-608 SAEKSKFFSRL
+608 
-619 GIRVVELWE
+619 
-628 DDIKSKNF
+628 
-636 SEMFNSL
+636 
-643 GVQLWSCDNEQTD
+643 
-656 DIPTRIEN
+656 
-664 DSFDVID
+664 
-671 LIGEGIARYVKD
+671 
-683 IDGNY
+683 
-688 TLITKIIKN
+688 
-697 KNVTDWIEIELDDN
+697 
-711 RVLSVTSDHPFI
+711 
-723 TESGQTLACELLV
+723 
-736 GQALFNED
+736 
-744 GEKVFIKSIKNV
+744 
-756 ERCANSYDVETASG
+756 
-770 TFVFHGIQSHN
+770 
-781 CRATLAAW
+781 W
-789 YRDGGQCPKDDND
+789 YRYGGRHPKDDND
-802 VPIYTGRF
+802 IPVYTGRF

-825 AKEEGKDFYE
+825 AKDEGKDFYE

-842 LVRGLSQKTIE
+842 LVRRLSQKTIE

-869 GGFIGGNKDPEEEL
+869 GGFIGGNKDPEDEL
-883 GREFLKP
+883 GVDFLKP
-890 MTISFGMIALNE
+890 MTISFGVIALNE

-926 NKYVDRIKKEDDTL
+926 NKYVDRIKEEDDTL

-945 VPGETAVCTLRDCF
+945 VPGETAVCALRDCF

-1011 RYPVG
+1011 RYPIC
-1016 YNKDAIRALV
+1016 YNKDAIRTLV
-1026 KRAMEKGYYE
+1026 KRAMEKGFYE
-1036 GVNME
+1036 GVNLE
-1041 LNFCNECGHQWVDGD
+1041 LNYCLDCGHQWVEGD
-1056 ICPKCGTD
+1056 VCPKCGTD

-1085 SYFHEGKMVEFK
+1085 SYFHEGKMAEFK

>member
-10 KSLQNFNPKKIV
+10 KSLQNFNPNKIV

-84 RDYRNYKTNFFAMI
+84 RDYRNYKTNFFSMI
-98 DKVYQK
+98 DQVYQK

-147 AERKASDEG
+147 EERKASDEG

-165 RLDTLNCCIY
+165 RLDTLNCCVY
-175 NMEGLMKGGFKMG
+175 DMEGLMKGGFKMG

-234 KSYNRYLDEYRH
+234 KSYDRYSDEYRH
-246 ICNDLGVTV
+246 ICDDLGVTV

-357 DAIDCSSK
+357 EAIDCSSK
-365 TMYPDFISLSGEGY
+365 SMYPDFISLVTGY
-379 APTMYKKYKTP
+379 AGNMYKKYKTP
-390 ISRMGCI
+390 ISRMGCR
-397 DYAEKI
+397 A
-403 LTGFKKSGSDAREL
+403 
-417 MVGELFKCMK
+417 
-427 EGQCHNYVSNRV
+427 
-439 GRIAKNIKDPDDKAK
+439 
-454 FEKRGYIW
+454 
-462 YDGELMSQWAKD
+462 
-474 FRTKHGRKPS
+474 
-484 RGDVKDFF
+484 
-492 GYDLHR
+492 
-498 KSVRESRKIDSS
+498 S
-510 LFNLWDS
+510 L
-517 YLELKTVD
+517 
-525 ILKRNGFTLQSD
+525 
-537 IELCTNE
+537 
-544 NDFVRNKVFALQ
+544 A
-556 FNGKECRKQL
+556 
-566 DIYFPL
+566 P
-572 RKLGFEVQDFETH
+572 
-585 SHRDDEPYEHNR
+585 
-597 KDYVFK
+597 
-603 KGPSY
+603 
-608 SAEKSKFFSRL
+608 
-619 GIRVVELWE
+619 
-628 DDIKSKNF
+628 
-636 SEMFNSL
+636 
-643 GVQLWSCDNEQTD
+643 
-656 DIPTRIEN
+656 
-664 DSFDVID
+664 
-671 LIGEGIARYVKD
+671 
-683 IDGNY
+683 
-688 TLITKIIKN
+688 
-697 KNVTDWIEIELDDN
+697 
-711 RVLSVTSDHPFI
+711 
-723 TESGQTLACELLV
+723 
-736 GQALFNED
+736 
-744 GEKVFIKSIKNV
+744 
-756 ERCANSYDVETASG
+756 
-770 TFVFHGIQSHN
+770 
-781 CRATLAAW
+781 W
-789 YRDGGQCPKDDND
+789 YRDGGRHQKDDSD
-802 VPIYTGRF
+802 VPVYTGRF

-825 AKEEGKDFYE
+825 AKDEGKDFYE

-842 LVRGLSQKTIE
+842 LVRRLSQKTIE

-869 GGFIGGNKDPEEEL
+869 GGFIGGNKDPEDEL
-883 GREFLKP
+883 GVDFLKP
-890 MTISFGMIALNE
+890 MTISFGVIALNE

-926 NKYVDRIKKEDDTL
+926 NKYVDRIKEEDDTL

-945 VPGETAVCTLRDCF
+945 VPGETAVCALRDCF

-1011 RYPVG
+1011 RYPVC
-1016 YNKDAIRALV
+1016 YNKDAIRTLV
-1026 KRAMEKGYYE
+1026 KRAMENGFYE
-1036 GVNME
+1036 GVNLE
-1041 LNFCNECGHQWVDGD
+1041 LNYCLDCGHQWVEGD
-1056 ICPKCGTD
+1056 VCPKCGTD

-1085 SYFHEGKMVEFK
+1085 SYFHEGKMAEFK

>member
-10 KSLQNFNPKKIV
+10 KSLQNFNPNKIV

-98 DKVYQK
+98 DSVYKK

-147 AERKASDEG
+147 EERKASDEG

-165 RLDTLNCCIY
+165 RLDTLNCCVY
-175 NMEGLMKGGFKMG
+175 DMEGLMKGGFKMG

-234 KSYNRYLDEYRH
+234 KSYSRYNDEYRH
-246 ICNDLGVTV
+246 ICDDLGVTV

-357 DAIDCSSK
+357 EAIDCSSK
-365 TMYPDFISLSGEGY
+365 SMYPDFISLVTGY
-379 APTMYKKYKTP
+379 AGNMYKKYKTP
-390 ISRMGCI
+390 ISRMGCR
-397 DYAEKI
+397 AS
-403 LTGFKKSGSDAREL
+403 LA
-417 MVGELFKCMK
+417 
-427 EGQCHNYVSNRV
+427 
-439 GRIAKNIKDPDDKAK
+439 P
-454 FEKRGYIW
+454 W
-462 YDGELMSQWAKD
+462 Y
-474 FRTKHGRKPS
+474 KHGGR
-484 RGDVKDFF
+484 
-492 GYDLHR
+492 H
-498 KSVRESRKIDSS
+498 
-510 LFNLWDS
+510 
-517 YLELKTVD
+517 
-525 ILKRNGFTLQSD
+525 
-537 IELCTNE
+537 
-544 NDFVRNKVFALQ
+544 
-556 FNGKECRKQL
+556 
-566 DIYFPL
+566 
-572 RKLGFEVQDFETH
+572 
-585 SHRDDEPYEHNR
+585 
-597 KDYVFK
+597 
-603 KGPSY
+603 
-608 SAEKSKFFSRL
+608 
-619 GIRVVELWE
+619 
-628 DDIKSKNF
+628 
-636 SEMFNSL
+636 
-643 GVQLWSCDNEQTD
+643 
-656 DIPTRIEN
+656 
-664 DSFDVID
+664 
-671 LIGEGIARYVKD
+671 
-683 IDGNY
+683 
-688 TLITKIIKN
+688 
-697 KNVTDWIEIELDDN
+697 
-711 RVLSVTSDHPFI
+711 
-723 TESGQTLACELLV
+723 
-736 GQALFNED
+736 
-744 GEKVFIKSIKNV
+744 
-756 ERCANSYDVETASG
+756 
-770 TFVFHGIQSHN
+770 
-781 CRATLAAW
+781 
-789 YRDGGQCPKDDND
+789 PKDDND
-802 VPIYTGRF
+802 IPVYTGRF

-825 AKEEGKDFYE
+825 AKDEGKDFYE
-835 VLDYYLE
+835 VLNYYLE
-842 LVRGLSQKTIE
+842 LVRRLSQKTIE

-869 GGFIGGNKDPEEEL
+869 GGFIGGNKDPEDEL
-883 GREFLKP
+883 GVDFLKP
-890 MTISFGMIALNE
+890 MTISFGVIALNE

-926 NKYVDRIKKEDDTL
+926 NKYVDRIKEEDDTL

-945 VPGETAVCTLRDCF
+945 VPGETAVCALRDCF
-959 VKKYGIIKG
+959 VKKYGVIKG
-968 VSDKPYFTNSFHCAV
+968 VSDKQYFTNSFHCAV

-1011 RYPVG
+1011 RYPVC
-1016 YNKDAIRALV
+1016 YNKDAIRTLV
-1026 KRAMEKGYYE
+1026 KRAMENGFYE
-1036 GVNME
+1036 GVNLE
-1041 LNFCNECGHQWVDGD
+1041 LNYCLDCGHQWVEGD
-1056 ICPKCGTD
+1056 VCPKCGTD

-1085 SYFHEGKMVEFK
+1085 SYFHEGKMAEFK

>member
-10 KSLQNFNPKKIV
+10 KSLQNFNPSKII

-39 QEKAVVDYVC
+39 QETAVVDYVC

-84 RDYRNYKTNFFAMI
+84 RDYRNYKTNFFAML
-98 DKVYQK
+98 DAVYQK
-104 KLSLSFI
+104 KLSLAFI

-147 AERKASDEG
+147 EERKASDEG

-165 RLDTLNCCIY
+165 RLDTINCCVY
-175 NMEGLMKGGFKMG
+175 DMEGLMKGGFKMG

-197 LDVAFDLMCDVAM
+197 LDIAFDLMCDVAM

-234 KSYNRYLDEYRH
+234 KSYDRYNDEYRH

-332 LFPKLSFFYDEEL
+332 LFPKLSFFFDEEL

-357 DAIDCSSK
+357 EAIDCSSK
-365 TMYPDFISLSGEGY
+365 SMYPDFISLVSGY
-379 APTMYKKYKTP
+379 AGNMYKKYKTP
-390 ISRMGCI
+390 ISRMGCR
-397 DYAEKI
+397 A
-403 LTGFKKSGSDAREL
+403 
-417 MVGELFKCMK
+417 
-427 EGQCHNYVSNRV
+427 
-439 GRIAKNIKDPDDKAK
+439 
-454 FEKRGYIW
+454 
-462 YDGELMSQWAKD
+462 
-474 FRTKHGRKPS
+474 
-484 RGDVKDFF
+484 
-492 GYDLHR
+492 
-498 KSVRESRKIDSS
+498 S
-510 LFNLWDS
+510 LA
-517 YLELKTVD
+517 
-525 ILKRNGFTLQSD
+525 Q
-537 IELCTNE
+537 
-544 NDFVRNKVFALQ
+544 
-556 FNGKECRKQL
+556 
-566 DIYFPL
+566 
-572 RKLGFEVQDFETH
+572 
-585 SHRDDEPYEHNR
+585 
-597 KDYVFK
+597 
-603 KGPSY
+603 
-608 SAEKSKFFSRL
+608 
-619 GIRVVELWE
+619 
-628 DDIKSKNF
+628 
-636 SEMFNSL
+636 
-643 GVQLWSCDNEQTD
+643 
-656 DIPTRIEN
+656 
-664 DSFDVID
+664 
-671 LIGEGIARYVKD
+671 
-683 IDGNY
+683 
-688 TLITKIIKN
+688 
-697 KNVTDWIEIELDDN
+697 
-711 RVLSVTSDHPFI
+711 
-723 TESGQTLACELLV
+723 
-736 GQALFNED
+736 
-744 GEKVFIKSIKNV
+744 
-756 ERCANSYDVETASG
+756 
-770 TFVFHGIQSHN
+770 
-781 CRATLAAW
+781 W
-789 YRDGGQCPKDDND
+789 YRYGGMHPKDDND
-802 VPIYTGRF
+802 IPIYTGRF
-810 NMGAIALNFPMYVAK
+810 NMGAIALNFPMYVEK
-825 AKEEGKDFYE
+825 AKDEGKDFYE

-842 LVRGLSQKTIE
+842 LVRRLSQKTIE

-869 GGFIGGNKDPEEEL
+869 GGFIGGNKDPEDEL
-883 GREFLKP
+883 GIEFLKP
-890 MTISFGMIALNE
+890 MTISFGIIALNE

-926 NKYVDRIKKEDDTL
+926 NKYVDRIKEEDDTL

-959 VKKYGIIKG
+959 VKKYGVIKG

-1041 LNFCNECGHQWVDGD
+1041 LNFCNECGHQWVEGD
-1056 ICPKCGTD
+1056 VCPKCGTD

-1085 SYFHEGKMVEFK
+1085 SYFNEGKMAEFK

>member
-10 KSLQNFNPKKIV
+10 KSLQNFNPNKIV

-84 RDYRNYKTNFFAMI
+84 RDYRNYKTNFFAML
-98 DKVYQK
+98 DAVYQK
-104 KLSLSFI
+104 KLSLAFI

-147 AERKASDEG
+147 EERKASDEG

-165 RLDTLNCCIY
+165 RLDTINCCVY
-175 NMEGLMKGGFKMG
+175 DMEGLMKGGFKMG

-234 KSYNRYLDEYRH
+234 KSYDRYNDEYRH

-332 LFPKLSFFYDEEL
+332 LFPKLSLFYDEEL

-357 DAIDCSSK
+357 EAIDCSSK
-365 TMYPDFISLSGEGY
+365 SMYPDFISLVSGY
-379 APTMYKKYKTP
+379 AGNMYKKYKTP
-390 ISRMGCI
+390 ISRMGCR
-397 DYAEKI
+397 A
-403 LTGFKKSGSDAREL
+403 
-417 MVGELFKCMK
+417 
-427 EGQCHNYVSNRV
+427 
-439 GRIAKNIKDPDDKAK
+439 
-454 FEKRGYIW
+454 
-462 YDGELMSQWAKD
+462 
-474 FRTKHGRKPS
+474 
-484 RGDVKDFF
+484 
-492 GYDLHR
+492 
-498 KSVRESRKIDSS
+498 S
-510 LFNLWDS
+510 L
-517 YLELKTVD
+517 
-525 ILKRNGFTLQSD
+525 
-537 IELCTNE
+537 
-544 NDFVRNKVFALQ
+544 A
-556 FNGKECRKQL
+556 
-566 DIYFPL
+566 P
-572 RKLGFEVQDFETH
+572 
-585 SHRDDEPYEHNR
+585 
-597 KDYVFK
+597 
-603 KGPSY
+603 
-608 SAEKSKFFSRL
+608 
-619 GIRVVELWE
+619 
-628 DDIKSKNF
+628 
-636 SEMFNSL
+636 
-643 GVQLWSCDNEQTD
+643 
-656 DIPTRIEN
+656 
-664 DSFDVID
+664 
-671 LIGEGIARYVKD
+671 
-683 IDGNY
+683 
-688 TLITKIIKN
+688 
-697 KNVTDWIEIELDDN
+697 
-711 RVLSVTSDHPFI
+711 
-723 TESGQTLACELLV
+723 
-736 GQALFNED
+736 
-744 GEKVFIKSIKNV
+744 
-756 ERCANSYDVETASG
+756 
-770 TFVFHGIQSHN
+770 
-781 CRATLAAW
+781 W
-789 YRDGGQCPKDDND
+789 YRYGGKHPKDDND

-825 AKEEGKDFYE
+825 AKDEGKDFYE

-842 LVRGLSQKTIE
+842 LVRRLSQKTIK

-869 GGFIGGNKDPEEEL
+869 GGFIGGSKDPEDEL
-883 GREFLKP
+883 GIEFLKP
-890 MTISFGMIALNE
+890 MTISFGVIALNE

-926 NKYVDRIKKEDDTL
+926 NKYVDRIKEEDDTL

-1011 RYPVG
+1011 RYPIC
-1016 YNKDAIRALV
+1016 YNKDAIRTLV

-1036 GVNME
+1036 GVNAE
-1041 LNFCNECGHQWVDGD
+1041 LNYCLDCGHQWVEGD
-1056 ICPKCGTD
+1056 VCPKCGTD

-1085 SYFHEGKMVEFK
+1085 GYFHEGKMAEFK

>member
-10 KSLQNFNPKKIV
+10 KSLQNFNPNKIV

-39 QEKAVVDYVC
+39 QEAAVVDYVC

-147 AERKASDEG
+147 EERKASDEG

-165 RLDTLNCCIY
+165 RLDTLNCCVY
-175 NMEGLMKGGFKMG
+175 DMEGLMKGGFKMG

-234 KSYNRYLDEYRH
+234 KSYNRYNDEYRH
-246 ICNDLGVTV
+246 ICDDLGVTV

-357 DAIDCSSK
+357 EAIDCSSK
-365 TMYPDFISLSGEGY
+365 SMYPDFISLVTGY
-379 APTMYKKYKTP
+379 AGNMYKKYKTP
-390 ISRMGCI
+390 ISRMGCR
-397 DYAEKI
+397 AS
-403 LTGFKKSGSDAREL
+403 LA
-417 MVGELFKCMK
+417 
-427 EGQCHNYVSNRV
+427 
-439 GRIAKNIKDPDDKAK
+439 P
-454 FEKRGYIW
+454 W
-462 YDGELMSQWAKD
+462 Y
-474 FRTKHGRKPS
+474 KHG
-484 RGDVKDFF
+484 
-492 GYDLHR
+492 
-498 KSVRESRKIDSS
+498 
-510 LFNLWDS
+510 
-517 YLELKTVD
+517 
-525 ILKRNGFTLQSD
+525 
-537 IELCTNE
+537 
-544 NDFVRNKVFALQ
+544 
-556 FNGKECRKQL
+556 
-566 DIYFPL
+566 
-572 RKLGFEVQDFETH
+572 
-585 SHRDDEPYEHNR
+585 
-597 KDYVFK
+597 
-603 KGPSY
+603 
-608 SAEKSKFFSRL
+608 
-619 GIRVVELWE
+619 
-628 DDIKSKNF
+628 
-636 SEMFNSL
+636 
-643 GVQLWSCDNEQTD
+643 
-656 DIPTRIEN
+656 
-664 DSFDVID
+664 
-671 LIGEGIARYVKD
+671 
-683 IDGNY
+683 
-688 TLITKIIKN
+688 
-697 KNVTDWIEIELDDN
+697 
-711 RVLSVTSDHPFI
+711 
-723 TESGQTLACELLV
+723 GQ
-736 GQALFNED
+736 
-744 GEKVFIKSIKNV
+744 
-756 ERCANSYDVETASG
+756 R
-770 TFVFHGIQSHN
+770 
-781 CRATLAAW
+781 
-789 YRDGGQCPKDDND
+789 PKDDSD
-802 VPIYTGRF
+802 VPVYTGRF

-825 AKEEGKDFYE
+825 AKDEGKDFYE
-835 VLDYYLE
+835 VLNYYLE
-842 LVRGLSQKTIE
+842 LVRRLSKKTIE

-869 GGFIGGNKDPEEEL
+869 GGFIGGNKDPEDEL
-883 GREFLKP
+883 GVDFLKP
-890 MTISFGMIALNE
+890 MTISFGVIALNE

-926 NKYVDRIKKEDDTL
+926 NKYVDRIKEEDDTL

-968 VSDKPYFTNSFHCAV
+968 VSDKQYFTNSFHCAV

-1011 RYPVG
+1011 RYPIC
-1016 YNKDAIRALV
+1016 YNKDAIRTLV
-1026 KRAMEKGYYE
+1026 KRAMENGFYE
-1036 GVNME
+1036 GVNLE
-1041 LNFCNECGHQWVDGD
+1041 LNYCLDCGHQWVEGD
-1056 ICPKCGTD
+1056 VCPKCGTD

-1085 SYFHEGKMVEFK
+1085 SYFHEGKMAEFK

>member
-10 KSLQNFNPKKIV
+10 KSLQNFNPNKIV

-84 RDYRNYKTNFFAMI
+84 RDYRNYKTNFFSMI
-98 DKVYQK
+98 DQVYQK

-147 AERKASDEG
+147 EERKASDEG

-165 RLDTLNCCIY
+165 RLDTLNCCVY
-175 NMEGLMKGGFKMG
+175 DMEGLMKGGFKMG

-234 KSYNRYLDEYRH
+234 KSYDRYSDEYRH
-246 ICNDLGVTV
+246 ICDDLGVTV

-357 DAIDCSSK
+357 EAIDCSSK
-365 TMYPDFISLSGEGY
+365 SMYPDFISLSGDGY

-390 ISRMGCI
+390 ISRMGCVDKYETISIRMGDGSINTSSFDDIWNLLSHGYSVKNQTDLGYSSGKYI
-397 DYAEKI
+397 DLDGIEILDANNKWVKCYRIIRNEPSNDWYIVRFYDNHLKLRCTADHVWTISRKKDADHKLVVSTLELQDGDEVEVQSDDNGNNSNFAKIRSTEK
-403 LTGFKKSGSDAREL
+403 LNG
-417 MVGELFKCMK
+417 
-427 EGQCHNYVSNRV
+427 YVS
-439 GRIAKNIKDPDDKAK
+439 
-454 FEKRGYIW
+454 E
-462 YDGELMSQWAKD
+462 
-474 FRTKHGRKPS
+474 
-484 RGDVKDFF
+484 
-492 GYDLHR
+492 
-498 KSVRESRKIDSS
+498 
-510 LFNLWDS
+510 
-517 YLELKTVD
+517 
-525 ILKRNGFTLQSD
+525 
-537 IELCTNE
+537 
-544 NDFVRNKVFALQ
+544 
-556 FNGKECRKQL
+556 
-566 DIYFPL
+566 
-572 RKLGFEVQDFETH
+572 
-585 SHRDDEPYEHNR
+585 
-597 KDYVFK
+597 
-603 KGPSY
+603 
-608 SAEKSKFFSRL
+608 
-619 GIRVVELWE
+619 
-628 DDIKSKNF
+628 
-636 SEMFNSL
+636 
-643 GVQLWSCDNEQTD
+643 
-656 DIPTRIEN
+656 
-664 DSFDVID
+664 
-671 LIGEGIARYVKD
+671 
-683 IDGNY
+683 
-688 TLITKIIKN
+688 
-697 KNVTDWIEIELDDN
+697 
-711 RVLSVTSDHPFI
+711 
-723 TESGQTLACELLV
+723 
-736 GQALFNED
+736 
-744 GEKVFIKSIKNV
+744 
-756 ERCANSYDVETASG
+756 SYDVTTESEHFICSG
-770 TFVFHGIQSHN
+770 IRSHN
-781 CRATLAAW
+781 CRASLAPW
-789 YRDGGQCPKDDND
+789 YKHGGRHPKDDND
-802 VPIYTGRF
+802 IPVYTGRF

-825 AKEEGKDFYE
+825 AKDEGKDFYE

-842 LVRGLSQKTIE
+842 LVRRLSQKTIE

-869 GGFIGGNKDPEEEL
+869 GGFIGGNKDPEDEL
-883 GREFLKP
+883 GIEFLKP
-890 MTISFGMIALNE
+890 MTISFGVIALNE

-926 NKYVDRIKKEDDTL
+926 NKYVDRIKEEDDTL

-945 VPGETAVCTLRDCF
+945 VPGETAVCALRDCF

-968 VSDKPYFTNSFHCAV
+968 VSDKQYFTNSFHCAV

-1011 RYPVG
+1011 RYPIC
-1016 YNKDAIRALV
+1016 YNKDAIRTLV
-1026 KRAMEKGYYE
+1026 KRAMENGFYE
-1036 GVNME
+1036 GVNLE
-1041 LNFCNECGHQWVDGD
+1041 LNYCLDCGHQWVEGD
-1056 ICPKCGTD
+1056 VCPKCGTD

-1085 SYFHEGKMVEFK
+1085 SYFHEGKMAEFK

>member
-10 KSLQNFNPKKIV
+10 KSLQNFNPSKIV

-39 QEKAVVDYVC
+39 QEAAVVDYVC

-84 RDYRNYKTNFFAMI
+84 RDYRNYKTNFFSMI

-147 AERKASDEG
+147 EERRASDEG

-165 RLDTLNCCIY
+165 RLDTLNCCVY
-175 NMEGLMKGGFKMG
+175 DMEGLMKGGFKMG

-234 KSYNRYLDEYRH
+234 KSYDRYNDEYRH

-255 DSNKADEYAYNK
+255 DSNNADEYAYNK

-357 DAIDCSSK
+357 EAIDCSSK
-365 TMYPDFISLSGEGY
+365 SMYPDFISLVSGY
-379 APTMYKKYKTP
+379 AGNIYKKYKTP
-390 ISRMGCI
+390 ISRMGCR
-397 DYAEKI
+397 A
-403 LTGFKKSGSDAREL
+403 
-417 MVGELFKCMK
+417 
-427 EGQCHNYVSNRV
+427 
-439 GRIAKNIKDPDDKAK
+439 
-454 FEKRGYIW
+454 
-462 YDGELMSQWAKD
+462 
-474 FRTKHGRKPS
+474 
-484 RGDVKDFF
+484 
-492 GYDLHR
+492 
-498 KSVRESRKIDSS
+498 S
-510 LFNLWDS
+510 L
-517 YLELKTVD
+517 
-525 ILKRNGFTLQSD
+525 
-537 IELCTNE
+537 
-544 NDFVRNKVFALQ
+544 A
-556 FNGKECRKQL
+556 
-566 DIYFPL
+566 P
-572 RKLGFEVQDFETH
+572 
-585 SHRDDEPYEHNR
+585 
-597 KDYVFK
+597 
-603 KGPSY
+603 
-608 SAEKSKFFSRL
+608 
-619 GIRVVELWE
+619 
-628 DDIKSKNF
+628 
-636 SEMFNSL
+636 
-643 GVQLWSCDNEQTD
+643 
-656 DIPTRIEN
+656 
-664 DSFDVID
+664 
-671 LIGEGIARYVKD
+671 
-683 IDGNY
+683 
-688 TLITKIIKN
+688 
-697 KNVTDWIEIELDDN
+697 
-711 RVLSVTSDHPFI
+711 
-723 TESGQTLACELLV
+723 
-736 GQALFNED
+736 
-744 GEKVFIKSIKNV
+744 
-756 ERCANSYDVETASG
+756 
-770 TFVFHGIQSHN
+770 
-781 CRATLAAW
+781 W
-789 YRDGGQCPKDDND
+789 YRDGGMHPKDDND

-810 NMGAIALNFPMYVAK
+810 NMGAIALNFPMYVEK
-825 AKEEGKDFYE
+825 AKDEGKDFYE

-842 LVRGLSQKTIE
+842 LVRRLSQKTIE
-853 FLSHK
+853 FISHK

-869 GGFIGGNKDPEEEL
+869 GGFIGGNKDPEDEL
-883 GREFLKP
+883 GIEFLKP
-890 MTISFGMIALNE
+890 MTISFGIIALNE

-926 NKYVDRIKKEDDTL
+926 NKYVDRIKEEDDTL

-959 VKKYGIIKG
+959 VKKYGVVKG

-988 PIHKQ
+988 QIHKQ

-1011 RYPVG
+1011 RYPIC

-1041 LNFCNECGHQWVDGD
+1041 LNFCNECGHQWVDGN

-1085 SYFHEGKMVEFK
+1085 SYFNEGKMAEFK

>member
-10 KSLQNFNPKKIV
+10 KSLQNFNPNKIV

-84 RDYRNYKTNFFAMI
+84 RDYRNYKTNFFSMI
-98 DKVYQK
+98 DQVYQK

-147 AERKASDEG
+147 EERKASDEG

-165 RLDTLNCCIY
+165 RLDTLNCCVY
-175 NMEGLMKGGFKMG
+175 DMEGLMKGGFKMG

-234 KSYNRYLDEYRH
+234 KSYDRYSDEYRH
-246 ICNDLGVTV
+246 ICDDLGVTV

-357 DAIDCSSK
+357 EAIDCSSK
-365 TMYPDFISLSGEGY
+365 SMYPDFISLVTGY
-379 APTMYKKYKTP
+379 AGNMYKKYKTP
-390 ISRMGCI
+390 ISRMGCR
-397 DYAEKI
+397 AS
-403 LTGFKKSGSDAREL
+403 LA
-417 MVGELFKCMK
+417 
-427 EGQCHNYVSNRV
+427 
-439 GRIAKNIKDPDDKAK
+439 P
-454 FEKRGYIW
+454 W
-462 YDGELMSQWAKD
+462 Y
-474 FRTKHGRKPS
+474 KHG
-484 RGDVKDFF
+484 
-492 GYDLHR
+492 
-498 KSVRESRKIDSS
+498 
-510 LFNLWDS
+510 
-517 YLELKTVD
+517 
-525 ILKRNGFTLQSD
+525 
-537 IELCTNE
+537 
-544 NDFVRNKVFALQ
+544 
-556 FNGKECRKQL
+556 
-566 DIYFPL
+566 
-572 RKLGFEVQDFETH
+572 
-585 SHRDDEPYEHNR
+585 
-597 KDYVFK
+597 
-603 KGPSY
+603 
-608 SAEKSKFFSRL
+608 
-619 GIRVVELWE
+619 
-628 DDIKSKNF
+628 
-636 SEMFNSL
+636 
-643 GVQLWSCDNEQTD
+643 
-656 DIPTRIEN
+656 
-664 DSFDVID
+664 
-671 LIGEGIARYVKD
+671 
-683 IDGNY
+683 
-688 TLITKIIKN
+688 
-697 KNVTDWIEIELDDN
+697 
-711 RVLSVTSDHPFI
+711 
-723 TESGQTLACELLV
+723 GQ
-736 GQALFNED
+736 
-744 GEKVFIKSIKNV
+744 
-756 ERCANSYDVETASG
+756 
-770 TFVFHGIQSHN
+770 H
-781 CRATLAAW
+781 
-789 YRDGGQCPKDDND
+789 PKDDSD
-802 VPIYTGRF
+802 VPVYTGRF

-825 AKEEGKDFYE
+825 AKDEGKDFYE

-842 LVRGLSQKTIE
+842 LVRRLSQKTIE

-869 GGFIGGNKDPEEEL
+869 GGFIGGNKDPEDEL
-883 GREFLKP
+883 GVDFLKP
-890 MTISFGMIALNE
+890 MTISFGVIALNE

-926 NKYVDRIKKEDDTL
+926 NKYVDRIKEEDDTL

-945 VPGETAVCTLRDCF
+945 VPGETAVCALRDCF
-959 VKKYGIIKG
+959 VKKYGVIKG
-968 VSDKPYFTNSFHCAV
+968 VSDKQYFTNSFHCAV

-1011 RYPVG
+1011 RYPIC
-1016 YNKDAIRALV
+1016 YNKDAIRTLV
-1026 KRAMEKGYYE
+1026 KRAMENGFYE
-1036 GVNME
+1036 GVNLE
-1041 LNFCNECGHQWVDGD
+1041 LNYCLDCGHQWVEGD
-1056 ICPKCGTD
+1056 VCPKCGTD

-1085 SYFHEGKMVEFK
+1085 SYFHEGKMAEFK

>member
-10 KSLQNFNPKKIV
+10 KSLQNFNPSKIV

-39 QEKAVVDYVC
+39 QEAAVVDYVC

-84 RDYRNYKTNFFAMI
+84 RDYRNYKTNFFSMI

-135 NTEFY
+135 TTEFY

-147 AERKASDEG
+147 EERKASDEG

-165 RLDTLNCCIY
+165 RLDTVNCCVY
-175 NMEGLMKGGFKMG
+175 DMEGLMKDGFKMG

-234 KSYNRYLDEYRH
+234 KSYDRYNDEYRH

-357 DAIDCSSK
+357 EAIDCSSK
-365 TMYPDFISLSGEGY
+365 SMYPDFISLSGDGY

-390 ISRMGCI
+390 ISRMGCR
-397 DYAEKI
+397 A
-403 LTGFKKSGSDAREL
+403 
-417 MVGELFKCMK
+417 
-427 EGQCHNYVSNRV
+427 
-439 GRIAKNIKDPDDKAK
+439 
-454 FEKRGYIW
+454 
-462 YDGELMSQWAKD
+462 
-474 FRTKHGRKPS
+474 
-484 RGDVKDFF
+484 
-492 GYDLHR
+492 
-498 KSVRESRKIDSS
+498 S
-510 LFNLWDS
+510 L
-517 YLELKTVD
+517 
-525 ILKRNGFTLQSD
+525 
-537 IELCTNE
+537 
-544 NDFVRNKVFALQ
+544 A
-556 FNGKECRKQL
+556 
-566 DIYFPL
+566 P
-572 RKLGFEVQDFETH
+572 
-585 SHRDDEPYEHNR
+585 
-597 KDYVFK
+597 
-603 KGPSY
+603 
-608 SAEKSKFFSRL
+608 
-619 GIRVVELWE
+619 
-628 DDIKSKNF
+628 
-636 SEMFNSL
+636 
-643 GVQLWSCDNEQTD
+643 
-656 DIPTRIEN
+656 
-664 DSFDVID
+664 
-671 LIGEGIARYVKD
+671 
-683 IDGNY
+683 
-688 TLITKIIKN
+688 
-697 KNVTDWIEIELDDN
+697 
-711 RVLSVTSDHPFI
+711 
-723 TESGQTLACELLV
+723 
-736 GQALFNED
+736 
-744 GEKVFIKSIKNV
+744 
-756 ERCANSYDVETASG
+756 
-770 TFVFHGIQSHN
+770 
-781 CRATLAAW
+781 W
-789 YRDGGQCPKDDND
+789 YRYGGMHPKDDND
-802 VPIYTGRF
+802 IPIYTGRF
-810 NMGAIALNFPMYVAK
+810 NMGAIALNFPMYVEK
-825 AKEEGKDFYE
+825 AKDEGKDFYE

-842 LVRGLSQKTIE
+842 LVRRLSQKTIE
-853 FLSHK
+853 FISHK

-869 GGFIGGNKDPEEEL
+869 GGFIGGNKDPEDEL
-883 GREFLKP
+883 GIELLKP
-890 MTISFGMIALNE
+890 MTISFGIIALNE

-926 NKYVDRIKKEDDTL
+926 NKYVDRIKEEDDTL

-959 VKKYGIIKG
+959 VKKYGVIKG

-988 PIHKQ
+988 TIHKQ

-1011 RYPVG
+1011 RYPIG

-1041 LNFCNECGHQWVDGD
+1041 LNFCNECGSQWVEGD
-1056 ICPKCGTD
+1056 VCPKCGTD

-1085 SYFHEGKMVEFK
+1085 SYFNEGKMAEFK

>member
-10 KSLQNFNPKKIV
+10 KSLQNFNPNKIV

-84 RDYRNYKTNFFAMI
+84 RDYRNYKTNFFSMI
-98 DKVYQK
+98 DQVYQK

-147 AERKASDEG
+147 EERKASDEG

-165 RLDTLNCCIY
+165 RLDTLNCCVY
-175 NMEGLMKGGFKMG
+175 DMEGLMKGGFKMG

-234 KSYNRYLDEYRH
+234 KSYDRYSDEYRH
-246 ICNDLGVTV
+246 ICDDLGVTV
-255 DSNKADEYAYNK
+255 DFNKADEYAYNK

-357 DAIDCSSK
+357 EAIDCSSK
-365 TMYPDFISLSGEGY
+365 SMYPDFISLVTGY
-379 APTMYKKYKTP
+379 AGNMYKKYKTP
-390 ISRMGCI
+390 ISRMGCR
-397 DYAEKI
+397 AS
-403 LTGFKKSGSDAREL
+403 LA
-417 MVGELFKCMK
+417 
-427 EGQCHNYVSNRV
+427 
-439 GRIAKNIKDPDDKAK
+439 P
-454 FEKRGYIW
+454 W
-462 YDGELMSQWAKD
+462 Y
-474 FRTKHGRKPS
+474 KHG
-484 RGDVKDFF
+484 
-492 GYDLHR
+492 
-498 KSVRESRKIDSS
+498 
-510 LFNLWDS
+510 
-517 YLELKTVD
+517 
-525 ILKRNGFTLQSD
+525 
-537 IELCTNE
+537 
-544 NDFVRNKVFALQ
+544 
-556 FNGKECRKQL
+556 
-566 DIYFPL
+566 
-572 RKLGFEVQDFETH
+572 
-585 SHRDDEPYEHNR
+585 
-597 KDYVFK
+597 
-603 KGPSY
+603 
-608 SAEKSKFFSRL
+608 
-619 GIRVVELWE
+619 
-628 DDIKSKNF
+628 
-636 SEMFNSL
+636 
-643 GVQLWSCDNEQTD
+643 
-656 DIPTRIEN
+656 
-664 DSFDVID
+664 
-671 LIGEGIARYVKD
+671 
-683 IDGNY
+683 
-688 TLITKIIKN
+688 
-697 KNVTDWIEIELDDN
+697 
-711 RVLSVTSDHPFI
+711 
-723 TESGQTLACELLV
+723 GQ
-736 GQALFNED
+736 
-744 GEKVFIKSIKNV
+744 
-756 ERCANSYDVETASG
+756 
-770 TFVFHGIQSHN
+770 H
-781 CRATLAAW
+781 
-789 YRDGGQCPKDDND
+789 PKDDSD
-802 VPIYTGRF
+802 VPVYTGRF

-825 AKEEGKDFYE
+825 AKDEGKDFYE
-835 VLDYYLE
+835 VLNYYLE
-842 LVRGLSQKTIE
+842 LVRRLSKKTIE

-869 GGFIGGNKDPEEEL
+869 GGFIGGNKDPEDEL
-883 GREFLKP
+883 GIEFLKP
-890 MTISFGMIALNE
+890 MTISFGVIALNE

-914 DDTWAFEVMQYI
+914 DDTWAFEVMRYI
-926 NKYVDRIKKEDDTL
+926 NKYVDRIKEEDDTL

-945 VPGETAVCTLRDCF
+945 VPGETAVCALRDCF
-959 VKKYGIIKG
+959 VKKYGVIKG

-1011 RYPVG
+1011 RYPVC

-1026 KRAMEKGYYE
+1026 KRAMEKGFYE
-1036 GVNME
+1036 GVNLE
-1041 LNFCNECGHQWVDGD
+1041 LNYCLDCGHQWVEGD
-1056 ICPKCGTD
+1056 VCPKCGTD

-1085 SYFHEGKMVEFK
+1085 SYFHEGKMAEFK

>member
-10 KSLQNFNPKKIV
+10 KSLQNFNPSKIV

-39 QEKAVVDYVC
+39 QEAAVVDYVC

-84 RDYRNYKTNFFAMI
+84 RDYRNYKTNFFAML
-98 DKVYQK
+98 DTVYQK
-104 KLSLSFI
+104 KLSLAFI

-147 AERKASDEG
+147 EERRASDEG

-165 RLDTLNCCIY
+165 RLDTLNCCVY
-175 NMEGLMKGGFKMG
+175 DMEGLMKGGFKMG

-234 KSYNRYLDEYRH
+234 KSYDRYNDEYRH

-255 DSNKADEYAYNK
+255 DSNKADEYAYSK

-357 DAIDCSSK
+357 EAIDCSSK
-365 TMYPDFISLSGEGY
+365 SMYPDFISLVSGY
-379 APTMYKKYKTP
+379 AGNMYKKYKTP
-390 ISRMGCI
+390 ISRMGCR
-397 DYAEKI
+397 A
-403 LTGFKKSGSDAREL
+403 
-417 MVGELFKCMK
+417 
-427 EGQCHNYVSNRV
+427 
-439 GRIAKNIKDPDDKAK
+439 
-454 FEKRGYIW
+454 
-462 YDGELMSQWAKD
+462 
-474 FRTKHGRKPS
+474 
-484 RGDVKDFF
+484 
-492 GYDLHR
+492 
-498 KSVRESRKIDSS
+498 S
-510 LFNLWDS
+510 L
-517 YLELKTVD
+517 
-525 ILKRNGFTLQSD
+525 
-537 IELCTNE
+537 
-544 NDFVRNKVFALQ
+544 A
-556 FNGKECRKQL
+556 
-566 DIYFPL
+566 P
-572 RKLGFEVQDFETH
+572 
-585 SHRDDEPYEHNR
+585 
-597 KDYVFK
+597 
-603 KGPSY
+603 
-608 SAEKSKFFSRL
+608 
-619 GIRVVELWE
+619 
-628 DDIKSKNF
+628 
-636 SEMFNSL
+636 
-643 GVQLWSCDNEQTD
+643 
-656 DIPTRIEN
+656 
-664 DSFDVID
+664 
-671 LIGEGIARYVKD
+671 
-683 IDGNY
+683 
-688 TLITKIIKN
+688 
-697 KNVTDWIEIELDDN
+697 
-711 RVLSVTSDHPFI
+711 
-723 TESGQTLACELLV
+723 
-736 GQALFNED
+736 
-744 GEKVFIKSIKNV
+744 
-756 ERCANSYDVETASG
+756 
-770 TFVFHGIQSHN
+770 
-781 CRATLAAW
+781 W
-789 YRDGGQCPKDDND
+789 YRDGGMHPKDDND

-825 AKEEGKDFYE
+825 AKDEGKDFYE

-842 LVRGLSQKTIE
+842 LVRKLSQKTIE

-869 GGFIGGNKDPEEEL
+869 GGFIGGNKDPEDEL
-883 GREFLKP
+883 GIEFLKP
-890 MTISFGMIALNE
+890 MTISFGIIALNE

-914 DDTWAFEVMQYI
+914 DDTWVFEVMQYI
-926 NKYVDRIKKEDDTL
+926 NKYVDRIKEEDDTL

-1011 RYPVG
+1011 RYPIC
-1016 YNKDAIRALV
+1016 YNIEAIKSLV
-1026 KRAMEKGYYE
+1026 RRAMQLGYYE
-1036 GVNME
+1036 GVNAE
-1041 LNFCNECGHQWVDGD
+1041 LNYCLDCGHQWVEGD
-1056 ICPKCGTD
+1056 VCPKCGTD

-1085 SYFHEGKMVEFK
+1085 SYFNEGKMAEFK

>member
-10 KSLQNFNPKKIV
+10 KSLQNFNPNKIV

-84 RDYRNYKTNFFAMI
+84 RDYRNYKTNFFSMI
-98 DKVYQK
+98 DQVYQK

-147 AERKASDEG
+147 EERKASDEG

-165 RLDTLNCCIY
+165 RLDTLNCCVYDI
-175 NMEGLMKGGFKMG
+175 EGLMKGGFKMG

-234 KSYNRYLDEYRH
+234 KSYDRYSDEYRH
-246 ICNDLGVTV
+246 ICDDLGVTV
-255 DSNKADEYAYNK
+255 DFNKADEYAYNK

-357 DAIDCSSK
+357 EAIDCSSK
-365 TMYPDFISLSGEGY
+365 SMYPDFISLVTGY
-379 APTMYKKYKTP
+379 AGNMYKKYKTP
-390 ISRMGCI
+390 ISRMGCR
-397 DYAEKI
+397 AS
-403 LTGFKKSGSDAREL
+403 LA
-417 MVGELFKCMK
+417 
-427 EGQCHNYVSNRV
+427 
-439 GRIAKNIKDPDDKAK
+439 P
-454 FEKRGYIW
+454 W
-462 YDGELMSQWAKD
+462 Y
-474 FRTKHGRKPS
+474 KHG
-484 RGDVKDFF
+484 
-492 GYDLHR
+492 
-498 KSVRESRKIDSS
+498 
-510 LFNLWDS
+510 
-517 YLELKTVD
+517 
-525 ILKRNGFTLQSD
+525 
-537 IELCTNE
+537 
-544 NDFVRNKVFALQ
+544 
-556 FNGKECRKQL
+556 
-566 DIYFPL
+566 
-572 RKLGFEVQDFETH
+572 
-585 SHRDDEPYEHNR
+585 
-597 KDYVFK
+597 
-603 KGPSY
+603 
-608 SAEKSKFFSRL
+608 
-619 GIRVVELWE
+619 
-628 DDIKSKNF
+628 
-636 SEMFNSL
+636 
-643 GVQLWSCDNEQTD
+643 
-656 DIPTRIEN
+656 
-664 DSFDVID
+664 
-671 LIGEGIARYVKD
+671 
-683 IDGNY
+683 
-688 TLITKIIKN
+688 
-697 KNVTDWIEIELDDN
+697 
-711 RVLSVTSDHPFI
+711 
-723 TESGQTLACELLV
+723 GQ
-736 GQALFNED
+736 
-744 GEKVFIKSIKNV
+744 
-756 ERCANSYDVETASG
+756 
-770 TFVFHGIQSHN
+770 H
-781 CRATLAAW
+781 
-789 YRDGGQCPKDDND
+789 PKDDSD
-802 VPIYTGRF
+802 VPVYTGRF

-825 AKEEGKDFYE
+825 AKDEGKDFYE
-835 VLDYYLE
+835 VLNYYLE
-842 LVRGLSQKTIE
+842 LVRRLSKKTIE

-869 GGFIGGNKDPEEEL
+869 GGFIGGNKDPEDEL
-883 GREFLKP
+883 GIEFLKP
-890 MTISFGMIALNE
+890 MTISFGVIALNE

-926 NKYVDRIKKEDDTL
+926 NKYVDRIKEEDDTL

-945 VPGETAVCTLRDCF
+945 VPGETAVCALRDCF
-959 VKKYGIIKG
+959 VKKYGVIKG

-1011 RYPVG
+1011 RYPVC

-1026 KRAMEKGYYE
+1026 KRAMEKGFYE
-1036 GVNME
+1036 GVNLE
-1041 LNFCNECGHQWVDGD
+1041 LNYCFDCGHQWVEGD
-1056 ICPKCGTD
+1056 VCPKCGTD

-1085 SYFHEGKMVEFK
+1085 SYFHEGKMAEFK

>member
-10 KSLQNFNPKKIV
+10 KSLQNFNPNKIV

-84 RDYRNYKTNFFAMI
+84 RDYRNYKTNFFSMI
-98 DKVYQK
+98 DQVYQK

-147 AERKASDEG
+147 EERKASDEG

-165 RLDTLNCCIY
+165 RLDTLNCCVY
-175 NMEGLMKGGFKMG
+175 DMEGLMKGGFKMG

-234 KSYNRYLDEYRH
+234 KSYDRYSDEYHH
-246 ICNDLGVTV
+246 ICDDLGVTV

-357 DAIDCSSK
+357 EAIDCSSK
-365 TMYPDFISLSGEGY
+365 SMYPDFISLVTGY
-379 APTMYKKYKTP
+379 AGNMYKKYKTP
-390 ISRMGCI
+390 ISRMGCR
-397 DYAEKI
+397 AS
-403 LTGFKKSGSDAREL
+403 LA
-417 MVGELFKCMK
+417 
-427 EGQCHNYVSNRV
+427 
-439 GRIAKNIKDPDDKAK
+439 P
-454 FEKRGYIW
+454 W
-462 YDGELMSQWAKD
+462 Y
-474 FRTKHGRKPS
+474 KHG
-484 RGDVKDFF
+484 
-492 GYDLHR
+492 
-498 KSVRESRKIDSS
+498 
-510 LFNLWDS
+510 
-517 YLELKTVD
+517 
-525 ILKRNGFTLQSD
+525 
-537 IELCTNE
+537 
-544 NDFVRNKVFALQ
+544 
-556 FNGKECRKQL
+556 
-566 DIYFPL
+566 
-572 RKLGFEVQDFETH
+572 
-585 SHRDDEPYEHNR
+585 
-597 KDYVFK
+597 
-603 KGPSY
+603 
-608 SAEKSKFFSRL
+608 
-619 GIRVVELWE
+619 
-628 DDIKSKNF
+628 
-636 SEMFNSL
+636 
-643 GVQLWSCDNEQTD
+643 
-656 DIPTRIEN
+656 
-664 DSFDVID
+664 
-671 LIGEGIARYVKD
+671 
-683 IDGNY
+683 
-688 TLITKIIKN
+688 
-697 KNVTDWIEIELDDN
+697 
-711 RVLSVTSDHPFI
+711 
-723 TESGQTLACELLV
+723 GQ
-736 GQALFNED
+736 
-744 GEKVFIKSIKNV
+744 
-756 ERCANSYDVETASG
+756 
-770 TFVFHGIQSHN
+770 H
-781 CRATLAAW
+781 
-789 YRDGGQCPKDDND
+789 PKDDSD
-802 VPIYTGRF
+802 VPVYTGRF

-825 AKEEGKDFYE
+825 AKDEGKDFYE
-835 VLDYYLE
+835 VLNYYLE
-842 LVRGLSQKTIE
+842 LVRRLSKKTIE

-869 GGFIGGNKDPEEEL
+869 GGFIGGNKDPEDEL
-883 GREFLKP
+883 GIEFLKP
-890 MTISFGMIALNE
+890 MTISFGVIALNE

-926 NKYVDRIKKEDDTL
+926 NKYVDRIKEEDDTL

-945 VPGETAVCTLRDCF
+945 VPGETAVCALRDCF
-959 VKKYGIIKG
+959 VKKYGVIKG

-1011 RYPVG
+1011 RYPVC
-1016 YNKDAIRALV
+1016 YNKDAIRTLV
-1026 KRAMEKGYYE
+1026 KRAMENGFYE
-1036 GVNME
+1036 GVNLE
-1041 LNFCNECGHQWVDGD
+1041 LNYCLDCGHQWVEGD
-1056 ICPKCGTD
+1056 VCPKCGTD

-1085 SYFHEGKMVEFK
+1085 SYFHEGKIAEFK

>member
-10 KSLQNFNPKKIV
+10 KSLQNFNPSKIV

-39 QEKAVVDYVC
+39 QEAAVVDYVC

-147 AERKASDEG
+147 EERKASDEG

-165 RLDTLNCCIY
+165 RLDTINCCVY
-175 NMEGLMKGGFKMG
+175 DMEGLMKGGFRMG

-234 KSYNRYLDEYRH
+234 KSYDRYNDEYRH

-357 DAIDCSSK
+357 EAIDCSSK
-365 TMYPDFISLSGEGY
+365 SMYPDFISLVSGY
-379 APTMYKKYKTP
+379 AGNMYKKYKTP
-390 ISRMGCI
+390 ISRMGCR
-397 DYAEKI
+397 A
-403 LTGFKKSGSDAREL
+403 
-417 MVGELFKCMK
+417 
-427 EGQCHNYVSNRV
+427 
-439 GRIAKNIKDPDDKAK
+439 
-454 FEKRGYIW
+454 
-462 YDGELMSQWAKD
+462 
-474 FRTKHGRKPS
+474 
-484 RGDVKDFF
+484 
-492 GYDLHR
+492 
-498 KSVRESRKIDSS
+498 S
-510 LFNLWDS
+510 L
-517 YLELKTVD
+517 
-525 ILKRNGFTLQSD
+525 
-537 IELCTNE
+537 
-544 NDFVRNKVFALQ
+544 A
-556 FNGKECRKQL
+556 
-566 DIYFPL
+566 P
-572 RKLGFEVQDFETH
+572 
-585 SHRDDEPYEHNR
+585 
-597 KDYVFK
+597 
-603 KGPSY
+603 
-608 SAEKSKFFSRL
+608 
-619 GIRVVELWE
+619 
-628 DDIKSKNF
+628 
-636 SEMFNSL
+636 
-643 GVQLWSCDNEQTD
+643 
-656 DIPTRIEN
+656 
-664 DSFDVID
+664 
-671 LIGEGIARYVKD
+671 
-683 IDGNY
+683 
-688 TLITKIIKN
+688 
-697 KNVTDWIEIELDDN
+697 
-711 RVLSVTSDHPFI
+711 
-723 TESGQTLACELLV
+723 
-736 GQALFNED
+736 
-744 GEKVFIKSIKNV
+744 
-756 ERCANSYDVETASG
+756 
-770 TFVFHGIQSHN
+770 
-781 CRATLAAW
+781 W
-789 YRDGGQCPKDDND
+789 YRDGGMHPKDDND

-825 AKEEGKDFYE
+825 AKDEGKDFYE

-842 LVRGLSQKTIE
+842 LVRKLSQKTIE

-869 GGFIGGNKDPEEEL
+869 GGFIGGNKDPEDEL
-883 GREFLKP
+883 GIEFLKP
-890 MTISFGMIALNE
+890 MTISFGIIALNE

-926 NKYVDRIKKEDDTL
+926 NKYVDRIKEEDDTL

-1011 RYPVG
+1011 RYPIC
-1016 YNKDAIRALV
+1016 YNIEAIKSLV
-1026 KRAMEKGYYE
+1026 RRAMQLGYYE
-1036 GVNME
+1036 GVNAE
-1041 LNFCNECGHQWVDGD
+1041 LNYCLDCGHQWVEGD
-1056 ICPKCGTD
+1056 VCPKCGTD

-1085 SYFHEGKMVEFK
+1085 SYFNEGKMAEFK

>member
-10 KSLQNFNPKKIV
+10 KSLQNFNPNKIV

-84 RDYRNYKTNFFAMI
+84 RDYRNYKTNFFSMI
-98 DKVYQK
+98 DQVYQK

-147 AERKASDEG
+147 EERKASDEG

-165 RLDTLNCCIY
+165 RLDTLNCCVY
-175 NMEGLMKGGFKMG
+175 DMEGLMKGGFKMG

-234 KSYNRYLDEYRH
+234 KSYDRYSDEYRH
-246 ICNDLGVTV
+246 ICDDLGVTV

-357 DAIDCSSK
+357 EAIDCSSK
-365 TMYPDFISLSGEGY
+365 SMYPDFISLVTGY
-379 APTMYKKYKTP
+379 AGNMYKKYKTP
-390 ISRMGCI
+390 ISRMGCR
-397 DYAEKI
+397 AS
-403 LTGFKKSGSDAREL
+403 LA
-417 MVGELFKCMK
+417 
-427 EGQCHNYVSNRV
+427 
-439 GRIAKNIKDPDDKAK
+439 P
-454 FEKRGYIW
+454 W
-462 YDGELMSQWAKD
+462 Y
-474 FRTKHGRKPS
+474 KHG
-484 RGDVKDFF
+484 
-492 GYDLHR
+492 
-498 KSVRESRKIDSS
+498 
-510 LFNLWDS
+510 
-517 YLELKTVD
+517 
-525 ILKRNGFTLQSD
+525 
-537 IELCTNE
+537 
-544 NDFVRNKVFALQ
+544 
-556 FNGKECRKQL
+556 
-566 DIYFPL
+566 
-572 RKLGFEVQDFETH
+572 
-585 SHRDDEPYEHNR
+585 
-597 KDYVFK
+597 
-603 KGPSY
+603 
-608 SAEKSKFFSRL
+608 
-619 GIRVVELWE
+619 
-628 DDIKSKNF
+628 
-636 SEMFNSL
+636 
-643 GVQLWSCDNEQTD
+643 
-656 DIPTRIEN
+656 
-664 DSFDVID
+664 
-671 LIGEGIARYVKD
+671 
-683 IDGNY
+683 
-688 TLITKIIKN
+688 
-697 KNVTDWIEIELDDN
+697 
-711 RVLSVTSDHPFI
+711 
-723 TESGQTLACELLV
+723 GQ
-736 GQALFNED
+736 
-744 GEKVFIKSIKNV
+744 
-756 ERCANSYDVETASG
+756 
-770 TFVFHGIQSHN
+770 H
-781 CRATLAAW
+781 
-789 YRDGGQCPKDDND
+789 PKDDSD
-802 VPIYTGRF
+802 VPVYTGRF

-825 AKEEGKDFYE
+825 AKDEGKDFYE
-835 VLDYYLE
+835 VLNYYLE
-842 LVRGLSQKTIE
+842 LVRRLSKKTIE

-869 GGFIGGNKDPEEEL
+869 GGFIGGNKDPEDEL
-883 GREFLKP
+883 GIEFLKP
-890 MTISFGMIALNE
+890 MTISFGVIALNE

-926 NKYVDRIKKEDDTL
+926 NKYVDRIKEEDDTL

-945 VPGETAVCTLRDCF
+945 VPGETAVCALRDCF
-959 VKKYGIIKG
+959 VKKYGVIKG

-1011 RYPVG
+1011 RYPIS
-1016 YNKDAIRALV
+1016 YNKDAIRTLV
-1026 KRAMEKGYYE
+1026 KRAMENGFYE
-1036 GVNME
+1036 GVNLE
-1041 LNFCNECGHQWVDGD
+1041 LNYCLDCGHQWVEGD
-1056 ICPKCGTD
+1056 VCPKCGTD

-1085 SYFHEGKMVEFK
+1085 SYFHEGKMAEFK

>member
-10 KSLQNFNPKKIV
+10 KSLQNFNPNKIV

-69 ENALDEVDPKVAKCY
+69 ENALDEVDTKVAKCY
-84 RDYRNYKTNFFAMI
+84 RDYRNYKTNFFAML
-98 DKVYQK
+98 DAVYQK
-104 KLSLSFI
+104 KLSLAFI

-147 AERKASDEG
+147 EERKASDEG

-165 RLDTLNCCIY
+165 RLDTINCCVY
-175 NMEGLMKGGFKMG
+175 DMEGLMKCGFKMG

-234 KSYNRYLDEYRH
+234 KSYSRYNDEYRH
-246 ICNDLGVTV
+246 ICDDLGVTV
-255 DSNKADEYAYNK
+255 DPNKADEYAYNK

-357 DAIDCSSK
+357 EAIDCSSK
-365 TMYPDFISLSGEGY
+365 SMYPDFISLVSGY
-379 APTMYKKYKTP
+379 AGNMYKKYKTP
-390 ISRMGCI
+390 ISRMGCR
-397 DYAEKI
+397 A
-403 LTGFKKSGSDAREL
+403 
-417 MVGELFKCMK
+417 
-427 EGQCHNYVSNRV
+427 
-439 GRIAKNIKDPDDKAK
+439 
-454 FEKRGYIW
+454 
-462 YDGELMSQWAKD
+462 
-474 FRTKHGRKPS
+474 
-484 RGDVKDFF
+484 
-492 GYDLHR
+492 
-498 KSVRESRKIDSS
+498 S
-510 LFNLWDS
+510 L
-517 YLELKTVD
+517 
-525 ILKRNGFTLQSD
+525 
-537 IELCTNE
+537 
-544 NDFVRNKVFALQ
+544 A
-556 FNGKECRKQL
+556 
-566 DIYFPL
+566 P
-572 RKLGFEVQDFETH
+572 
-585 SHRDDEPYEHNR
+585 
-597 KDYVFK
+597 
-603 KGPSY
+603 
-608 SAEKSKFFSRL
+608 
-619 GIRVVELWE
+619 
-628 DDIKSKNF
+628 
-636 SEMFNSL
+636 
-643 GVQLWSCDNEQTD
+643 
-656 DIPTRIEN
+656 
-664 DSFDVID
+664 
-671 LIGEGIARYVKD
+671 
-683 IDGNY
+683 
-688 TLITKIIKN
+688 
-697 KNVTDWIEIELDDN
+697 
-711 RVLSVTSDHPFI
+711 
-723 TESGQTLACELLV
+723 
-736 GQALFNED
+736 
-744 GEKVFIKSIKNV
+744 
-756 ERCANSYDVETASG
+756 
-770 TFVFHGIQSHN
+770 
-781 CRATLAAW
+781 W
-789 YRDGGQCPKDDND
+789 YRYGGMHQKDDSD
-802 VPIYTGRF
+802 VPVYTGRF

-825 AKEEGKDFYE
+825 AKDEGKDFYE

-842 LVRGLSQKTIE
+842 LVRKLSQKTIE

-869 GGFIGGNKDPEEEL
+869 GGFIGGNKDPEDEL
-883 GREFLKP
+883 GIEFLKP
-890 MTISFGMIALNE
+890 MTISFGIIALNE

-926 NKYVDRIKKEDDTL
+926 NKYVDRIKEDDDTL

-959 VKKYGIIKG
+959 VEKYGIIKG

-1011 RYPVG
+1011 RYPIC
-1016 YNKDAIRALV
+1016 YNKEAIRALV
-1026 KRAMEKGYYE
+1026 KRAMDNGFYE
-1036 GVNME
+1036 GVNLE
-1041 LNFCNECGHQWVDGD
+1041 LNYCLDCGNQWVEGD
-1056 ICPKCGTD
+1056 VCPKCGTD

-1085 SYFHEGKMVEFK
+1085 GYFHEGKMAEFK

>member
-10 KSLQNFNPKKIV
+10 KSLQNFNPNKIV

-84 RDYRNYKTNFFAMI
+84 RDYRNYKTNFFSMI
-98 DKVYQK
+98 DQVYQK

-147 AERKASDEG
+147 EERKASDEG

-165 RLDTLNCCIY
+165 RLDTLNCCVY
-175 NMEGLMKGGFKMG
+175 DMEGLMKGGFKMG

-234 KSYNRYLDEYRH
+234 KSYDRYNDEYRH
-246 ICNDLGVTV
+246 ICDDLGVTV

-357 DAIDCSSK
+357 EAIDCSSK
-365 TMYPDFISLSGEGY
+365 SMYPDFISLSGDGY

-390 ISRMGCI
+390 ISRMGCVEKYETISIRMEDGSINTSSFDDMWDLLSHKYTVKNQTDLGYTSGKYI
-397 DYAEKI
+397 DLDGIKI
-403 LTGFKKSGSDAREL
+403 LDANNKWVKCNRIIRNEPSNDWYIVRFYDNHLKLRCTADHVWTVSRKKDADHKFVVSTLELQDGDEVEVQSDDNGNNSNFAKIRSIEKL
-417 MVGELFKCMK
+417 NG
-427 EGQCHNYVSNRV
+427 YVS
-439 GRIAKNIKDPDDKAK
+439 
-454 FEKRGYIW
+454 E
-462 YDGELMSQWAKD
+462 
-474 FRTKHGRKPS
+474 
-484 RGDVKDFF
+484 
-492 GYDLHR
+492 
-498 KSVRESRKIDSS
+498 
-510 LFNLWDS
+510 
-517 YLELKTVD
+517 
-525 ILKRNGFTLQSD
+525 
-537 IELCTNE
+537 
-544 NDFVRNKVFALQ
+544 
-556 FNGKECRKQL
+556 
-566 DIYFPL
+566 
-572 RKLGFEVQDFETH
+572 
-585 SHRDDEPYEHNR
+585 
-597 KDYVFK
+597 
-603 KGPSY
+603 
-608 SAEKSKFFSRL
+608 
-619 GIRVVELWE
+619 
-628 DDIKSKNF
+628 
-636 SEMFNSL
+636 
-643 GVQLWSCDNEQTD
+643 
-656 DIPTRIEN
+656 
-664 DSFDVID
+664 
-671 LIGEGIARYVKD
+671 
-683 IDGNY
+683 
-688 TLITKIIKN
+688 
-697 KNVTDWIEIELDDN
+697 
-711 RVLSVTSDHPFI
+711 
-723 TESGQTLACELLV
+723 
-736 GQALFNED
+736 
-744 GEKVFIKSIKNV
+744 
-756 ERCANSYDVETASG
+756 SYDVTTESEHFICSG
-770 TFVFHGIQSHN
+770 IRSHN
-781 CRATLAAW
+781 CRASLAPW
-789 YRDGGQCPKDDND
+789 YRYGGRHPKDDSD
-802 VPIYTGRF
+802 VPVYTGRF

-825 AKEEGKDFYE
+825 AKDEGKDFYE

-842 LVRGLSQKTIE
+842 LVRRLSQKTIE

-869 GGFIGGNKDPEEEL
+869 GGFIWGNKDPEDEL
-883 GREFLKP
+883 GIEFLKP
-890 MTISFGMIALNE
+890 MTISFGVIALNE

-926 NKYVDRIKKEDDTL
+926 NKYVDRIKEEDDTL

-945 VPGETAVCTLRDCF
+945 VPGETAVCALRDCF
-959 VKKYGIIKG
+959 VKKYGVIKG
-968 VSDKPYFTNSFHCAV
+968 VSDKQYFTNSFHCAV

-1011 RYPVG
+1011 RYPIC
-1016 YNKDAIRALV
+1016 YNKDAIRTLV
-1026 KRAMEKGYYE
+1026 KRAMENGFYE
-1036 GVNME
+1036 GVNLE
-1041 LNFCNECGHQWVDGD
+1041 LNYCLDCGHQWVEGD
-1056 ICPKCGTD
+1056 VCPKCGTD

-1085 SYFHEGKMVEFK
+1085 SYFHEGKMAEFK

>member
-10 KSLQNFNPKKIV
+10 KSLQNFNPNKIV

-69 ENALDEVDPKVAKCY
+69 ENALDEVDTKVAKCY
-84 RDYRNYKTNFFAMI
+84 RDYRNYKTNFFSMI
-98 DKVYQK
+98 DQVYQK

-147 AERKASDEG
+147 EERKASDEG

-165 RLDTLNCCIY
+165 RLDTLNCCVY
-175 NMEGLMKGGFKMG
+175 DMEGLMKGGFKMG

-234 KSYNRYLDEYRH
+234 KSYDRYSDEYRH
-246 ICNDLGVTV
+246 ICDDLGVTV

-357 DAIDCSSK
+357 EAIDCSSK
-365 TMYPDFISLSGEGY
+365 SMYPDFISLVTGY
-379 APTMYKKYKTP
+379 AGNMYKKYKTP

-397 DYAEKI
+397 DYSEKI
-403 LTGFKKSGSDAREL
+403 LTGLNKSGSDAREL
-417 MVGELFKCMK
+417 MIGELFKCIK
-427 EGQCHNYVSNRV
+427 EGRHHNYVSNRV
-439 GRIAKNIKDPDDKAK
+439 GRIAKYIKDPVDKAK
-454 FEKRGYIW
+454 FERYGYIW

-474 FRTKHGRKPS
+474 FRSKFGRRPT
-484 RGDVKDFF
+484 RGDVQEFF
-492 GYDLHR
+492 GYGLHR
-498 KSVRESRKIDSS
+498 KSIRNSRKIDSN

-517 YLELKTVD
+517 YLELKVTD
-525 ILKRNGFTLQSD
+525 ILQRNGFVLRDSIDQCAD
-537 IELCTNE
+537 KR
-544 NDFVRNKVFALQ
+544 DFVRNKVFLHEY
-556 FNGKECRKQL
+556 NGKEHRKQL

-572 RKLGFEVQDFETH
+572 RNIGFEVQDFETH
-585 SHRDDEPYEHNR
+585 SHRDDEPYEHDR
-597 KDYVFK
+597 KDYAFK

-608 SAEKSKFFSRL
+608 SKEKKEFFKEL
-619 GIRVVELWE
+619 GITVVEVWE
-628 DDIKSKNF
+628 DDIRAKHF
-636 SEMFNSL
+636 DEMFSSL
-643 GVQLWSCDNEQTD
+643 GVHVWSEDADLGICD
-656 DIPTRIEN
+656 IHTRVDN
-664 DSFDVID
+664 DTFEVID
-671 LIGEGIARYVKD
+671 LVGEGIKRYVKD
-683 IDGNY
+683 IDGSY

-697 KNVTDWIEIELDDN
+697 KNVTDWIEIELDDK

-744 GEKVFIKSIKNV
+744 CEKVFIKSIKNV

-781 CRATLAAW
+781 CRASLAPW
-789 YRDGGQCPKDDND
+789 YRYGGRHPKDDND
-802 VPIYTGRF
+802 IPVYTGRF

-825 AKEEGKDFYE
+825 AKDEGKDFYE

-842 LVRGLSQKTIE
+842 LVRRLSQKTIE

-869 GGFIGGNKDPEEEL
+869 GGFIGGNKDPEDEL
-883 GREFLKP
+883 GVDFLKP
-890 MTISFGMIALNE
+890 MTISFGVIALNE

-926 NKYVDRIKKEDDTL
+926 NKYVDRIKEEDDTL

-968 VSDKPYFTNSFHCAV
+968 VSDKQYFTNSFHCAV

-1011 RYPVG
+1011 RYPVC
-1016 YNKDAIRALV
+1016 YNKDAIRTLV
-1026 KRAMEKGYYE
+1026 KRAMEKGFYE
-1036 GVNME
+1036 GVNLE
-1041 LNFCNECGHQWVDGD
+1041 LNYCLDCGHQWVEGD
-1056 ICPKCGTD
+1056 VCPKCGTD

-1085 SYFHEGKMVEFK
+1085 SYFHEGKMAEFK

>member
-10 KSLQNFNPKKIV
+10 KSLQNFNPSKIV

-39 QEKAVVDYVC
+39 QEAAVVDYVC

-84 RDYRNYKTNFFAMI
+84 RDYRNYKTNFFAML
-98 DKVYQK
+98 DVVYQK
-104 KLSLSFI
+104 KLSLAFI

-147 AERKASDEG
+147 EERKASDEG

-165 RLDTLNCCIY
+165 RLDTLNCCVY
-175 NMEGLMKGGFKMG
+175 DMEGLMKGGFKMG

-234 KSYNRYLDEYRH
+234 KSYDRYNDEYRH

-255 DSNKADEYAYNK
+255 DSNNADEYAYNK

-357 DAIDCSSK
+357 EAIDCSSK
-365 TMYPDFISLSGEGY
+365 SMYPDFISLVSGY
-379 APTMYKKYKTP
+379 AGNIYKKYKTP
-390 ISRMGCI
+390 ISRMGCR
-397 DYAEKI
+397 A
-403 LTGFKKSGSDAREL
+403 
-417 MVGELFKCMK
+417 
-427 EGQCHNYVSNRV
+427 
-439 GRIAKNIKDPDDKAK
+439 
-454 FEKRGYIW
+454 
-462 YDGELMSQWAKD
+462 
-474 FRTKHGRKPS
+474 
-484 RGDVKDFF
+484 
-492 GYDLHR
+492 
-498 KSVRESRKIDSS
+498 S
-510 LFNLWDS
+510 L
-517 YLELKTVD
+517 
-525 ILKRNGFTLQSD
+525 
-537 IELCTNE
+537 
-544 NDFVRNKVFALQ
+544 A
-556 FNGKECRKQL
+556 
-566 DIYFPL
+566 P
-572 RKLGFEVQDFETH
+572 
-585 SHRDDEPYEHNR
+585 
-597 KDYVFK
+597 
-603 KGPSY
+603 
-608 SAEKSKFFSRL
+608 
-619 GIRVVELWE
+619 
-628 DDIKSKNF
+628 
-636 SEMFNSL
+636 
-643 GVQLWSCDNEQTD
+643 
-656 DIPTRIEN
+656 
-664 DSFDVID
+664 
-671 LIGEGIARYVKD
+671 
-683 IDGNY
+683 
-688 TLITKIIKN
+688 
-697 KNVTDWIEIELDDN
+697 
-711 RVLSVTSDHPFI
+711 
-723 TESGQTLACELLV
+723 
-736 GQALFNED
+736 
-744 GEKVFIKSIKNV
+744 
-756 ERCANSYDVETASG
+756 
-770 TFVFHGIQSHN
+770 
-781 CRATLAAW
+781 W
-789 YRDGGQCPKDDND
+789 YRDGGMHPKDDND

-825 AKEEGKDFYE
+825 AKDEGKDFYE

-842 LVRGLSQKTIE
+842 LVRRLSQKTIE

-869 GGFIGGNKDPEEEL
+869 GGFIGGNKDPEDEL
-883 GREFLKP
+883 GIEFLKP
-890 MTISFGMIALNE
+890 MTISFGIIALNE

-926 NKYVDRIKKEDDTL
+926 NKYVDRIKEEDDTL

-959 VKKYGIIKG
+959 VKKYGVIKG

-988 PIHKQ
+988 QIHKQ

-1011 RYPVG
+1011 RYPIC

-1041 LNFCNECGHQWVDGD
+1041 LNFCNECGHQWVDGN

-1085 SYFHEGKMVEFK
+1085 SYFNEGKMAEFK

>member
-10 KSLQNFNPKKIV
+10 KSLQNFNPNKIV

-29 DRACVKLTQK
+29 DRACVKLTQN

-84 RDYRNYKTNFFAMI
+84 RDYRNYKTNFFSMI

-147 AERKASDEG
+147 EERRASDEG

-165 RLDTLNCCIY
+165 RLDTLNCCVY
-175 NMEGLMKGGFKMG
+175 DMEGLMKGGFKMG

-234 KSYNRYLDEYRH
+234 KSYNRYNDEYRH

-357 DAIDCSSK
+357 EAIDCSSK
-365 TMYPDFISLSGEGY
+365 SMYPDFISLVSGY
-379 APTMYKKYKTP
+379 AGNMYKKYKTP
-390 ISRMGCI
+390 ISRMGCR
-397 DYAEKI
+397 A
-403 LTGFKKSGSDAREL
+403 
-417 MVGELFKCMK
+417 
-427 EGQCHNYVSNRV
+427 
-439 GRIAKNIKDPDDKAK
+439 
-454 FEKRGYIW
+454 
-462 YDGELMSQWAKD
+462 
-474 FRTKHGRKPS
+474 
-484 RGDVKDFF
+484 
-492 GYDLHR
+492 
-498 KSVRESRKIDSS
+498 S
-510 LFNLWDS
+510 L
-517 YLELKTVD
+517 
-525 ILKRNGFTLQSD
+525 
-537 IELCTNE
+537 
-544 NDFVRNKVFALQ
+544 A
-556 FNGKECRKQL
+556 
-566 DIYFPL
+566 P
-572 RKLGFEVQDFETH
+572 
-585 SHRDDEPYEHNR
+585 
-597 KDYVFK
+597 
-603 KGPSY
+603 
-608 SAEKSKFFSRL
+608 
-619 GIRVVELWE
+619 
-628 DDIKSKNF
+628 
-636 SEMFNSL
+636 
-643 GVQLWSCDNEQTD
+643 
-656 DIPTRIEN
+656 
-664 DSFDVID
+664 
-671 LIGEGIARYVKD
+671 
-683 IDGNY
+683 
-688 TLITKIIKN
+688 
-697 KNVTDWIEIELDDN
+697 
-711 RVLSVTSDHPFI
+711 
-723 TESGQTLACELLV
+723 
-736 GQALFNED
+736 
-744 GEKVFIKSIKNV
+744 
-756 ERCANSYDVETASG
+756 
-770 TFVFHGIQSHN
+770 
-781 CRATLAAW
+781 W
-789 YRDGGQCPKDDND
+789 YRDGGMHPKDDND

-825 AKEEGKDFYE
+825 AKDEGKDFYE

-842 LVRGLSQKTIE
+842 LVRKLSQKTIE

-869 GGFIGGNKDPEEEL
+869 GGFIGGNKDPEDEL
-883 GREFLKP
+883 GIEFLKP
-890 MTISFGMIALNE
+890 MTISFGIIALNE

-926 NKYVDRIKKEDDTL
+926 NKYVDRIKEEDDTL

-959 VKKYGIIKG
+959 VKKYGVIKG

-1011 RYPVG
+1011 RYPIC
-1016 YNKDAIRALV
+1016 YNIEAIKSLV
-1026 KRAMEKGYYE
+1026 RRAMQLGYYE
-1036 GVNME
+1036 GVNAE
-1041 LNFCNECGHQWVDGD
+1041 LNYCLDCGHQWVEGNV
-1056 ICPKCGTD
+1056 CPKCGTD

-1085 SYFHEGKMVEFK
+1085 SYFNEGKMAEFK